1 MSKLSCVL
9 GGSQPFSSTST
20 NLLGTRSGSYKTCL
34 AAGKTSGQVFPRA
47 RAGVQL
53 WSLSPVPQAG
63 KALPCLSHAVLQS
76 GADYGFL
83 VSQNTKLLSALE
95 DLRHRCS
102 SLAEENSLLRR
113 SCFPQTEEK
122 VKHLKRKNAELAV
135 IAKRL
140 EERARKLQEANL
152 KVVTAPVP
160 LKGSSLELCKKAF
173 ACQRAKDLTEQA
185 SALLAKDKQIEAL
198 QQECRELQAKLTAG
212 KELSRG
218 MSNVS
223 SSSIFVKTG
232 FHNQILYI
240 CMDMQ
245 DDPRCLNVIE
255 FDRLLRESQREVL
268 RLQRQIALKNFKECL
283 RSSKTSSG
291 DTLPGAAAHMGA
303 PVPTLNTCVKGS
315 PLPKEA
321 GLGDPALGG
330 EAHRKETEYVSDVV
344 CTRCGSHPP
353 QTGAVL
359 VSKMSSSSARSH
371 RARGTLLAAH
381 CSTGMLSHGRGS
393 VPIIFP
399 GTGLLCCTFQPMK
412 PGNPHLLKTRI
423 FGVYVSSDT
432 GSQGAGPVS
441 RRAALR
447 SGARPGVFPAP
458 AARPGPARPPLGGRS
473 GTARQIRAAS
483 GRRLP
488 AGGPRSRQ
496 VEPGV
501 QLLGPAS
508 EGHENFP
515 PKNAVTDQESS
526 QQIQQLE
533 FELKKKRKKCEN
545 LEHEVRK
552 KHKRC
557 KELEIQLQEV
567 QSENARLAEENL
579 QLNEK
584 AGWAGQVKSENADL
598 KLQVVLVTKE
608 RDSVIQTNQGLQTKL
623 ENLEQVLK
631 HMRNVAERRQQLEV
645 EHKEALLVL
654 QEKQEEVRRLQ
665 QAQAEAKREHE
676 GAVQLL
682 EARIKDLEDQCR
694 SQTEQFSLLS
704 EELKQFRLQTGKID
718 LLTST
723 LVTSEL
729 PLALCSS
736 TPQPC
741 WEKESTVPGLL
752 THQSTKKVQ
761 NGETESE
768 LSQRVPDA
776 TVGSPAAATSS
787 QKQAK
792 KVESQSNSS
801 KSESMQNSPK
811 SCPTPEVD
819 TASEVE
825 ELDVDS
831 ISLMPEP
838 GSQGPAKIQV
848 FLARYS
854 YNPFDG
860 PNENPEAELPLT
872 AGEYIYIYGD
882 MDEDGFFEG
891 ELMDG
896 RRGLVPSNF
905 VERVSDDDLM
915 TFLPSELNDLTHSS
929 YQEKSFVSA
938 STSSGDKSDFSIEES
953 SISPLASRAEGDQ
966 EEPVSH
972 TAVPYPRKLTLIKQ
986 LARSIVVGWEPP
998 LLPAGCPDIQS
1009 YNIYVDEELRQN
1021 VKSGFQTKA
1030 VIEKLDLKTKAYRV
1044 SVQTVTEQGRSDKL
1058 RCTFFVGQDFC
1069 VAPSMPKVRSVTATS
1084 AEVMW
1089 LPCNSNYNHA
1099 VYLNGEECDITKP
1112 GVYWYTFRNL
1122 QPSTQY
1128 VAKLEARPLKT
1139 PWEEV
1144 PEGQEQNSAVIYFTT
1159 PLAGTPDAPLDVQVE
1174 AGPSPGILV
1183 ISWLPVTIDAE
1194 GSSNGVRVT
1203 GYAVYA
1209 DGQKAIEVTSP
1220 TAGSV
1225 LVDLS
1230 QLQMF
1235 QVCRE
1240 VSVRTMSLY
1249 GESVDSVPAQISSV
1263 LLRASHLSSP
1273 LDSAVSTTFT
1283 SRLPH
1288 GEPRGSLPAR
1298 SPPTHQSAALLL
1310 RQKVPTASSDAK
1322 LTDLSS
1328 SHDSSAQ
1335 SLPEKASSPPHLS
1348 SPGASLVQE
1357 GTSPQGSDAA
1367 QDMKC
1372 LTVPPQQADSTVLP
1386 GEDAEPVPPK
1396 EAELQ
1401 GLGEGTEVQ
1410 MEQHVT
1416 KAPEVESLSNS
1427 SLKIPMDTCHACSVE
1442 ESSKSPS
1449 SEGEKEANEKHLSPE
1464 PLPSSSQAEGTEG
1477 TFRDANTGSSCQEFL
1492 RVSSGKE
1499 VMKEMSRVKREQEE
1513 KMSEM
1518 GRRQLTLFAEHNRS
1532 SDLSDILEEE
1542 EEDELSSEALEEKK
1556 WDQRAPCYRENGEK
1570 MDLCDTDSDEE
1581 ILERI
1586 LELPL
1591 QMNHSKK
1598 LFSIPEV
1605 TEDEDEDED
1614 VKCVTEEKVDSQDSL
1629 ETLTFHSGATEKP
1642 LNIKE
1647 PFRKADG
1654 SNTSTDL
1661 SAQTL
1666 WKEHGVKE
1674 SRGDADHVN
1683 PAFVQ
1688 LAWSQKKTNWNQEND
1703 LMSGPGASPAWSKRK
1718 GNNYREKIRSRPEMG
1733 RKRQN
1738 NLMEHC
1744 SRLLGNCSQMGGGLY
1759 RAPSLREELNI
1770 VSSAGGK
1777 EEFDMYSRAR
1787 QGTLQK
1793 KHVKAMVSGFAE
1805 PTVRAR
1811 HCSSQRNL
1819 EIDIEYDSEDDQDS
1833 TCASPPESRLW
1844 PERSQSRQ
1852 GDWSDCSS
1860 QSEVAHID
1868 GRRDLTRLEMMEEQ
1882 SMEWAG
1888 SPSWH
1893 LQSFCREKEALRCES
1908 SSEEQGWELDCKS
1921 PGWRRRLE
1929 HPLKGIHST
1938 SLHKRTSGSKDPR
1951 GQELPGTARQ
1961 PPSRRGNRSIRRSQM
1976 QKPFLSSPDP
1986 PRSTT
1991 SETSVKDDGIRIFV
2005 ALFDY
2010 DPVSMSPNPD
2020 AAEEELPFKEGQI
2033 LKVSGD
2039 KDADGF
2045 YRGEC
2050 AGREGYIP
2058 CNMVSEVQVENNEI
2072 KKQLLKQGFLPGNT
2086 PLESI
2091 GNGTFSPPPR
2101 RQTVPPPKP
2110 RRSKKGL
2117 DKQEEYKSHPGQKHK
2132 DFEAEL
2138 LTPRSMVAVFDY
2150 NPKESSPNA
2159 DVEAELTFSAGD
2171 VITVFGSMDD
2181 DGFYYGELNQQ
2192 RGLVPSNFL
2201 EAVTSDGG
2209 MVEEPHSKDKE
2220 TFPLSAESQLNLH
2233 GSVDQSD
2240 SSPTPPPP
2248 PPSCLV
2254 MGEQCPEQA
2263 SLAVL
2268 KCSDV
2273 PGQSKK
2279 KRGFFFK
2286 GKKLFKKLGT
2296 SKKN

>member
-1 MSKLSCVL
+1 M
-9 GGSQPFSSTST
+9 
-20 NLLGTRSGSYKTCL
+20 
-34 AAGKTSGQVFPRA
+34 
-47 RAGVQL
+47 QL
-53 WSLSPVPQAG
+53 QSLSPLPWAG
-63 KALPCLSHAVLQS
+63 KALPCLSRAVLQN
-76 GADYGFL
+76 GTDYGFL

-173 ACQRAKDLTEQA
+173 ARQRAKELTEQA

-198 QQECRELQAKLTAG
+198 QQECRELQAKLIAG
-212 KELSRG
+212 K
-218 MSNVS
+218 
-223 SSSIFVKTG
+223 
-232 FHNQILYI
+232 
-240 CMDMQ
+240 

-283 RSSKTSSG
+283 RSSKISSG
-291 DTLPGAAAHMGA
+291 GSLPSTVARLGP
-303 PVPTLNTCVKGS
+303 PVPTLNTCLKGS
-315 PLPKEA
+315 PLPK
-321 GLGDPALGG
+321 GTRLGDAALGG
-330 EAHRKETEYVSDVV
+330 EVHRE
-344 CTRCGSHPP
+344 
-353 QTGAVL
+353 
-359 VSKMSSSSARSH
+359 
-371 RARGTLLAAH
+371 
-381 CSTGMLSHGRGS
+381 
-393 VPIIFP
+393 
-399 GTGLLCCTFQPMK
+399 
-412 PGNPHLLKTRI
+412 
-423 FGVYVSSDT
+423 
-432 GSQGAGPVS
+432 
-441 RRAALR
+441 
-447 SGARPGVFPAP
+447 
-458 AARPGPARPPLGGRS
+458 
-473 GTARQIRAAS
+473 
-483 GRRLP
+483 
-488 AGGPRSRQ
+488 

-501 QLLGPAS
+501 RPLGPAS

-515 PKNAVTDQESS
+515 PKNAITDQERSR
-526 QQIQQLE
+526 QIEQLE

-584 AGWAGQVKSENADL
+584 AGWAGQVESENADL

-682 EARIKDLEDQCR
+682 EARVKDLEDQCR

-704 EELKQFRLQTGKID
+704 QELKQFRLQTGKID

-736 TPQPC
+736 TPQPH

-752 THQSTKKVQ
+752 TQQSTKKVH
-761 NGETESE
+761 NEESDE
-768 LSQRVPDA
+768 LESSQQAPDA
-776 TVGSPAAATSS
+776 TVGSPVAATSA

-819 TASEVE
+819 TASEME

-838 GSQGPAKIQV
+838 GSQGPAKLQV

-854 YNPFDG
+854 YNPFEG

-905 VERVSDDDLM
+905 VERVSDDDLV
-915 TFLPSELNDLTHSS
+915 TFLPSELSDLTHSS

-953 SISPLASRAEGDQ
+953 SISPLASKAEGDQ

-972 TAVPYPRKLTLIKQ
+972 TAVPYPRKLNLIKQ

-1044 SVQTVTEQGRSDKL
+1044 SVQTVTEQGSSDKL

-1069 VAPSMPKVRSVTATS
+1069 VAPTMLKVRSITATS
-1084 AEVMW
+1084 AEVTW

-1122 QPSTQY
+1122 QPSTEY

-1139 PWEEV
+1139 PWEEI
-1144 PEGQEQNSAVIYFTT
+1144 PEGQEQNSAVIHFTT

-1235 QVCRE
+1235 QMCRE

-1263 LLRASHLSSP
+1263 LLRASHHSSP
-1273 LDSAVSTTFT
+1273 LDSAVSTTST
-1283 SRLPH
+1283 SRLPR
-1288 GEPRGSLPAR
+1288 GEPRGSLPVR
-1298 SPPTHQSAALLL
+1298 STHMHQTAALLL
-1310 RQKVPTASSDAK
+1310 QQKVPPDSSDAK
-1322 LTDLSS
+1322 LTDLSA
-1328 SHDSSAQ
+1328 SHDDSPR
-1335 SLPEKASSPPHLS
+1335 SLPEKASSPLYLS
-1348 SPGASLVQE
+1348 SPSASLVQVL
-1357 GTSPQGSDAA
+1357 GTSPQGLDAA
-1367 QDMKC
+1367 QDKKC
-1372 LTVPPQQADSTVLP
+1372 LTVPPQQAGSTVLP
-1386 GEDAEPVPPK
+1386 GEGTEPVPSR

-1410 MEQHVT
+1410 MEQSIT
-1416 KAPEVESLSNS
+1416 KAPELESPSN
-1427 SLKIPMDTCHACSVE
+1427 SLKIRMEACHACSME
-1442 ESSKSPS
+1442 ESPKGPS
-1449 SEGEKEANEKHLSPE
+1449 AEREKEGKERRLSPE
-1464 PLPSSSQAEGTEG
+1464 LLPSLSQAEGTEG
-1477 TFRDANTGSSCQEFL
+1477 TFRDAGAGGSSCQEFL
-1492 RVSSGKE
+1492 RLSPGKE

-1556 WDQRAPCYRENGEK
+1556 WDQREPCYRENGEK
-1570 MDLCDTDSDEE
+1570 VDLCDTDSDEE

-1591 QMNHSKK
+1591 QKNHSKK

-1614 VKCVTEEKVDSQDSL
+1614 EQCVTEEKADPQNSL
-1629 ETLTFHSGATEKP
+1629 EKLTYHSGRTEKP

-1647 PFRKADG
+1647 PFLNTDG
-1654 SNTSTDL
+1654 SSTSMDL

-1666 WKEHGVKE
+1666 QEHGVKE
-1674 SRGDADHVN
+1674 SRGVADHAN

-1688 LAWSQKKTNWNQEND
+1688 LAWSQKKANWNWGYQESD
-1703 LMSGPGASPAWSKRK
+1703 MKSGTGASPAWSKKK
-1718 GNNYREKIRSRPEMG
+1718 GSNYREKTRSRPDMG

-1738 NLMEHC
+1738 DLTEHC

-1759 RAPSLREELNI
+1759 RAPSVREELNI

-1777 EEFDMYSRAR
+1777 EGFDMYSRAR

-1793 KHVKAMVSGFAE
+1793 NHKKSVVSGFAE
-1805 PTVRAR
+1805 PAVMAT
-1811 HCSSQRNL
+1811 HCSSPRSL

-1844 PERSQSRQ
+1844 AERSQSCQ

-1860 QSEVAHID
+1860 QSEVAHTD

-1882 SMEWAG
+1882 GMEWAG
-1888 SPSWH
+1888 SPSRH
-1893 LQSFCREKEALRCES
+1893 LRFFCQEKEALRCES

-1929 HPLKGIHST
+1929 HPSKGIRST
-1938 SLHKRTSGSKDPR
+1938 SLHKRASGNKGPR
-1951 GQELPGTARQ
+1951 GQELPGAATWQ
-1961 PPSRRGNRSIRRSQM
+1961 GPSRRRNKSIRRSQM
-1976 QKPFLSSPDP
+1976 QRPLLSSPGP
-1986 PRSTT
+1986 PRSTA
-1991 SETSVKDDGIRIFV
+1991 SETSVKEDGVRIFV

-2033 LKVSGD
+2033 LKVCGD

-2050 AGREGYIP
+2050 AGREGYVP

-2072 KKQLLKQGFLPGNT
+2072 KEQLLKQGFLPADT
-2086 PLESI
+2086 PMESI
-2091 GNGTFSPPPR
+2091 G
-2101 RQTVPPPKP
+2101 
-2110 RRSKKGL
+2110 L
-2117 DKQEEYKSHPGQKHK
+2117 DKKEKYKSHPGQKHQ

-2171 VITVFGSMDD
+2171 IITVFGSMDD

-2201 EAVTSDGG
+2201 EAVPSDAG
-2209 MVEEPHSKDKE
+2209 VVQELHSTDKE
-2220 TFPLSAESQLNLH
+2220 AFPLSAESQLNPD

-2240 SSPTPPPP
+2240 SSPTLPTL

-2268 KCSDV
+2268 KRSDV

-2286 GKKLFKKLGT
+2286 GKKLFKKLGS

>member
-1 MSKLSCVL
+1 MQEPERGLPSAD
-9 GGSQPFSSTST
+9 PAAFAWPD
-20 NLLGTRSGSYKTCL
+20 LGTRNVPGGDGDRASCQLGPGPGEAG
-34 AAGKTSGQVFPRA
+34 AAQPREA
-47 RAGVQL
+47 APGPLHRPPPDPQRVRSAPELIRPLRAMDGRGGERADG
-53 WSLSPVPQAG
+53 PP
-63 KALPCLSHAVLQS
+63 QS

-95 DLRHRCS
+95 DLRQRCS

-173 ACQRAKDLTEQA
+173 ARQRAKDLTEQA

-198 QQECRELQAKLTAG
+198 QQECRELQAKLFAG
-212 KELSRG
+212 K
-218 MSNVS
+218 
-223 SSSIFVKTG
+223 
-232 FHNQILYI
+232 
-240 CMDMQ
+240 

-283 RSSKTSSG
+283 RSPKISLG
-291 DTLPGAAAHMGA
+291 GALPSAAARLGTPA
-303 PVPTLNTCVKGS
+303 PTLNTCVKGS
-315 PLPKEA
+315 PPPNEA
-321 GLGDPALGG
+321 RSGEPALAG
-330 EAHRKETEYVSDVV
+330 EACKE
-344 CTRCGSHPP
+344 
-353 QTGAVL
+353 
-359 VSKMSSSSARSH
+359 
-371 RARGTLLAAH
+371 
-381 CSTGMLSHGRGS
+381 
-393 VPIIFP
+393 
-399 GTGLLCCTFQPMK
+399 
-412 PGNPHLLKTRI
+412 
-423 FGVYVSSDT
+423 
-432 GSQGAGPVS
+432 
-441 RRAALR
+441 
-447 SGARPGVFPAP
+447 
-458 AARPGPARPPLGGRS
+458 
-473 GTARQIRAAS
+473 
-483 GRRLP
+483 
-488 AGGPRSRQ
+488 

-501 QLLGPAS
+501 QPLGPAS

-515 PKNAVTDQESS
+515 PKNAVRDHKSS

-584 AGWAGQVKSENADL
+584 AEWAGQVESENADL

-682 EARIKDLEDQCR
+682 ESTLDCMQARVKDLEDQCR

-704 EELKQFRLQTGKID
+704 QELKEFRLQTGKID

-736 TPQPC
+736 TPQPH
-741 WEKESTVPGLL
+741 WEKESTLPGLL
-752 THQSTKKVQ
+752 THQSAKKVQ
-761 NGETESE
+761 NEEADEFES
-768 LSQRVPDA
+768 SQRAPDA
-776 TVGSPAAATSS
+776 TVGSPVAATSS
-787 QKQAK
+787 QRQAK

-811 SCPTPEVD
+811 SSPTPEVD
-819 TASEVE
+819 TASEME

-838 GSQGPAKIQV
+838 GSQGPAKLQV

-915 TFLPSELNDLTHSS
+915 TFLPLELNDLTHSS

-966 EEPVSH
+966 EERVSH

-1044 SVQTVTEQGRSDKL
+1044 SVQTVTEQGSSDKL

-1069 VAPSMPKVRSVTATS
+1069 VAPTMLKVRSVTATS

-1139 PWEEV
+1139 PWEEI
-1144 PEGQEQNSAVIYFTT
+1144 PEGQEQNSAVIHFTT

-1263 LLRASHLSSP
+1263 LLRASHHSSP
-1273 LDSAVSTTFT
+1273 SDSAVSTTFT
-1283 SRLPH
+1283 SRLPR
-1288 GEPRGSLPAR
+1288 GEPRGALPAR
-1298 SPPTHQSAALLL
+1298 SPPTRQTAALLH
-1310 RQKVPTASSDAK
+1310 RQKVPADSSDAK
-1322 LTDLSS
+1322 LTDHSS
-1328 SHDSSAQ
+1328 SHDSSVR
-1335 SLPEKASSPPHLS
+1335 SLPEEASSPPHLS
-1348 SPGASLVQE
+1348 SPSASLVQVLDA
-1357 GTSPQGSDAA
+1357 SPQGSDTA
-1367 QDMKC
+1367 QDKKC
-1372 LTVPPQQADSTVLP
+1372 LTVPPQQAGRTVLP
-1386 GEDAEPVPPK
+1386 CEGTEPVASR
-1396 EAELQ
+1396 EAESQ
-1401 GLGEGTEVQ
+1401 GLGEGMEVQ
-1410 MEQHVT
+1410 AEQSVT
-1416 KAPEVESLSNS
+1416 KASELESPSNS
-1427 SLKIPMDTCHACSVE
+1427 SLKIRMETCHACSVE
-1442 ESSKSPS
+1442 ESPKGLGA
-1449 SEGEKEANEKHLSPE
+1449 ETEIKEKHLSPE
-1464 PLPSSSQAEGTEG
+1464 PLPSPSQAEGTDG
-1477 TFRDANTGSSCQEFL
+1477 TFRDASMSGSSCQEISRL
-1492 RVSSGKE
+1492 SLGKE
-1499 VMKEMSRVKREQEE
+1499 VIKEMSRVKREQEE
-1513 KMSEM
+1513 KISEM
-1518 GRRQLTLFAEHNRS
+1518 GRRQLTLFAEHSRS

-1556 WDQRAPCYRENGEK
+1556 WDQREPCYRENGEK
-1570 MDLCDTDSDEE
+1570 A
-1581 ILERI
+1581 
-1586 LELPL
+1586 
-1591 QMNHSKK
+1591 
-1598 LFSIPEV
+1598 
-1605 TEDEDEDED
+1605 
-1614 VKCVTEEKVDSQDSL
+1614 
-1629 ETLTFHSGATEKP
+1629 SG
-1642 LNIKE
+1642 N
-1647 PFRKADG
+1647 
-1654 SNTSTDL
+1654 
-1661 SAQTL
+1661 
-1666 WKEHGVKE
+1666 
-1674 SRGDADHVN
+1674 
-1683 PAFVQ
+1683 
-1688 LAWSQKKTNWNQEND
+1688 
-1703 LMSGPGASPAWSKRK
+1703 
-1718 GNNYREKIRSRPEMG
+1718 
-1733 RKRQN
+1733 
-1738 NLMEHC
+1738 
-1744 SRLLGNCSQMGGGLY
+1744 
-1759 RAPSLREELNI
+1759 
-1770 VSSAGGK
+1770 
-1777 EEFDMYSRAR
+1777 
-1787 QGTLQK
+1787 
-1793 KHVKAMVSGFAE
+1793 
-1805 PTVRAR
+1805 
-1811 HCSSQRNL
+1811 
-1819 EIDIEYDSEDDQDS
+1819 
-1833 TCASPPESRLW
+1833 
-1844 PERSQSRQ
+1844 
-1852 GDWSDCSS
+1852 
-1860 QSEVAHID
+1860 
-1868 GRRDLTRLEMMEEQ
+1868 
-1882 SMEWAG
+1882 
-1888 SPSWH
+1888 
-1893 LQSFCREKEALRCES
+1893 
-1908 SSEEQGWELDCKS
+1908 
-1921 PGWRRRLE
+1921 
-1929 HPLKGIHST
+1929 
-1938 SLHKRTSGSKDPR
+1938 KDPR
-1951 GQELPGTARQ
+1951 GQELPGTATWQ
-1961 PPSRRGNRSIRRSQM
+1961 APSRRGNKSVRRSQM
-1976 QKPFLSSPDP
+1976 QKPLLSSPGP
-1986 PRSTT
+1986 ARSTA

-2033 LKVSGD
+2033 LKVCGD

-2072 KKQLLKQGFLPGNT
+2072 KKQLLKQGFLPADT
-2086 PLESI
+2086 PMESI

-2110 RRSKKGL
+2110 RRSKKAGL
-2117 DKQEEYKSHPGQKHK
+2117 DKQETYKSHPEQKHQ
-2132 DFEAEL
+2132 DLEAEL

-2209 MVEEPHSKDKE
+2209 MVKELHSKDKE
-2220 TFPLSAESQLNLH
+2220 AFLLSAESQLNPD
-2233 GSVDQSD
+2233 GWVDQSD
-2240 SSPTPPPP
+2240 SSPIPPTL

-2286 GKKLFKKLGT
+2286 GKKLFRKLGS

>member
-1 MSKLSCVL
+1 
-9 GGSQPFSSTST
+9 
-20 NLLGTRSGSYKTCL
+20 
-34 AAGKTSGQVFPRA
+34 
-47 RAGVQL
+47 
-53 WSLSPVPQAG
+53 
-63 KALPCLSHAVLQS
+63 
-76 GADYGFL
+76 
-83 VSQNTKLLSALE
+83 
-95 DLRHRCS
+95 
-102 SLAEENSLLRR
+102 
-113 SCFPQTEEK
+113 
-122 VKHLKRKNAELAV
+122 
-135 IAKRL
+135 
-140 EERARKLQEANL
+140 
-152 KVVTAPVP
+152 
-160 LKGSSLELCKKAF
+160 
-173 ACQRAKDLTEQA
+173 
-185 SALLAKDKQIEAL
+185 
-198 QQECRELQAKLTAG
+198 
-212 KELSRG
+212 
-218 MSNVS
+218 
-223 SSSIFVKTG
+223 
-232 FHNQILYI
+232 
-240 CMDMQ
+240 
-245 DDPRCLNVIE
+245 
-255 FDRLLRESQREVL
+255 
-268 RLQRQIALKNFKECL
+268 
-283 RSSKTSSG
+283 
-291 DTLPGAAAHMGA
+291 
-303 PVPTLNTCVKGS
+303 
-315 PLPKEA
+315 
-321 GLGDPALGG
+321 
-330 EAHRKETEYVSDVV
+330 
-344 CTRCGSHPP
+344 
-353 QTGAVL
+353 
-359 VSKMSSSSARSH
+359 
-371 RARGTLLAAH
+371 
-381 CSTGMLSHGRGS
+381 
-393 VPIIFP
+393 
-399 GTGLLCCTFQPMK
+399 
-412 PGNPHLLKTRI
+412 
-423 FGVYVSSDT
+423 
-432 GSQGAGPVS
+432 
-441 RRAALR
+441 
-447 SGARPGVFPAP
+447 
-458 AARPGPARPPLGGRS
+458 
-473 GTARQIRAAS
+473 
-483 GRRLP
+483 
-488 AGGPRSRQ
+488 
-496 VEPGV
+496 
-501 QLLGPAS
+501 
-508 EGHENFP
+508 
-515 PKNAVTDQESS
+515 
-526 QQIQQLE
+526 
-533 FELKKKRKKCEN
+533 
-545 LEHEVRK
+545 
-552 KHKRC
+552 
-557 KELEIQLQEV
+557 
-567 QSENARLAEENL
+567 
-579 QLNEK
+579 
-584 AGWAGQVKSENADL
+584 
-598 KLQVVLVTKE
+598 
-608 RDSVIQTNQGLQTKL
+608 
-623 ENLEQVLK
+623 
-631 HMRNVAERRQQLEV
+631 MRNVAERRQQLEV
-645 EHKEALLVL
+645 EHREALLVL

-665 QAQAEAKREHE
+665 QAQAEARREHE

-682 EARIKDLEDQCR
+682 ESTLDCMQARVKDLEDQCR

-704 EELKQFRLQTGKID
+704 QELKQFRLQTGKID

-736 TPQPC
+736 TPQPH

-752 THQSTKKVQ
+752 PHQDAKKVH
-761 NGETESE
+761 NEETDELE
-768 LSQRVPDA
+768 LSQRAPDA
-776 TVGSPAAATSS
+776 TGGSAVAAASS

-792 KVESQSNSS
+792 RVESQSNSS

-811 SCPTPEVD
+811 ACPTPEVD
-819 TASEVE
+819 TASEME

-831 ISLMPEP
+831 VSLMPEP
-838 GSQGPAKIQV
+838 SSQGPAKLQV

-872 AGEYIYIYGD
+872 AGEYIYVYGD

-905 VERVSDDDLM
+905 VERVSDDDLVM
-915 TFLPSELNDLTHSS
+915 FLPSELNDLTHSS

-1044 SVQTVTEQGRSDKL
+1044 SVQTVTEQGSSDKL

-1069 VAPSMPKVRSVTATS
+1069 VAPTMLKVRSVTATS
-1084 AEVMW
+1084 AEVTW

-1099 VYLNGEECDITKP
+1099 VYLNGEECDVTKP

-1128 VAKLEARPLKT
+1128 AAKLEARPLKT

-1144 PEGQEQNSAVIYFTT
+1144 AEGQEQNSAVIHFTT

-1263 LLRASHLSSP
+1263 LLQASHWSSP
-1273 LDSAVSTTFT
+1273 SDSAVSTTFT
-1283 SRLPH
+1283 SRLPR

-1298 SPPTHQSAALLL
+1298 SPPRHQAAAPLL
-1310 RQKVPTASSDAK
+1310 RQKAPTDSSDAK

-1328 SHDSSAQ
+1328 SHSGSAR
-1335 SLPEKASSPPHLS
+1335 SPPEKASSLPHLS
-1348 SPGASLVQE
+1348 SASASSAQVPD
-1357 GTSPQGSDAA
+1357 TSPQGSDAA
-1367 QDMKC
+1367 RDKQC
-1372 LTVPPQQADSTVLP
+1372 LTVPPQQAGSIARPSEGTEPGLP
-1386 GEDAEPVPPK
+1386 REV
-1396 EAELQ
+1396 ELQ
-1401 GLGEGTEVQ
+1401 GLGEGMDVQ
-1410 MEQHVT
+1410 MEQSVT
-1416 KAPEVESLSNS
+1416 KAPELESPSDS
-1427 SLKIPMDTCHACSVE
+1427 SLKIRVETCHACSVE
-1442 ESSKSPS
+1442 EPPKDPS
-1449 SEGEKEANEKHLSPE
+1449 TEREKEEKEKHLSPE
-1464 PLPSSSQAEGTEG
+1464 PLPSLGQAEGAEG
-1477 TFRDANTGSSCQEFL
+1477 TSGDTSVGGSSCQEFL
-1492 RVSSGKE
+1492 RLSPGQE
-1499 VMKEMSRVKREQEE
+1499 GMKEMSRVKREQEE
-1513 KMSEM
+1513 KMSEV

-1556 WDQRAPCYRENGEK
+1556 WEQRELCYRENGEK

-1591 QMNHSKK
+1591 QKNHSKK

-1614 VKCVTEEKVDSQDSL
+1614 EKCVMEEKADPQDSL
-1629 ETLTFHSGATEKP
+1629 ETLTCHSGRTEKP
-1642 LNIKE
+1642 LNVKE
-1647 PFRKADG
+1647 PFLKADG
-1654 SNTSTDL
+1654 SNTSMDL
-1661 SAQTL
+1661 SSQPRRE
-1666 WKEHGVKE
+1666 EHGVKE
-1674 SRGDADHVN
+1674 SRGDADHAN
-1683 PAFVQ
+1683 PTFVQ
-1688 LAWSQKKTNWNQEND
+1688 LGWSQKKANWNWEND
-1703 LMSGPGASPAWSKRK
+1703 LKSGTGASPAWSKKK
-1718 GNNYREKIRSRPEMG
+1718 GNNYREKIRSRPELG
-1733 RKRQN
+1733 RKRQSD
-1738 NLMEHC
+1738 LTEHC
-1744 SRLLGNCSQMGGGLY
+1744 SRLLGNCSPMGGGLY
-1759 RAPSLREELNI
+1759 RAPSLREELDV
-1770 VSSAGGK
+1770 VSSAAGK
-1777 EEFDMYSRAR
+1777 EGFDMYSRAR
-1787 QGTLQK
+1787 QGTLPK
-1793 KHVKAMVSGFAE
+1793 SHRKAAVSGLAE
-1805 PTVRAR
+1805 PAVMAT
-1811 HCSSQRNL
+1811 HCSSSRSL

-1844 PERSQSRQ
+1844 PERSQSCQ
-1852 GDWSDCSS
+1852 GHWSDCSS
-1860 QSEVAHID
+1860 QSEVAHVD
-1868 GRRDLTRLEMMEEQ
+1868 SRRDLTRLEMMEEQ

-1888 SPSWH
+1888 ALSRRV
-1893 LQSFCREKEALRCES
+1893 QFFCQKEAPRCES

-1929 HPLKGIHST
+1929 HPSKGIRST
-1938 SLHKRTSGSKDPR
+1938 SLHKRASGNKDPR
-1951 GQELPGTARQ
+1951 GQELPGSAAWQ
-1961 PPSRRGNRSIRRSQM
+1961 PPSRKGNKSMRRSQM
-1976 QKPFLSSPDP
+1976 QKPLLSSRGP
-1986 PRSTT
+1986 PRSTA
-1991 SETSVKDDGIRIFV
+1991 SEASIKDDGIRIFV

-2033 LKVSGD
+2033 LKVCGD

-2072 KKQLLKQGFLPGNT
+2072 KKQLLKQEFLPADT
-2086 PLESI
+2086 RMESV

-2117 DKQEEYKSHPGQKHK
+2117 DKQEKYKSDPGQKHQ

-2138 LTPRSMVAVFDY
+2138 LTPRRMVAVFDY

-2209 MVEEPHSKDKE
+2209 MVEDIHSKDKE
-2220 TFPLSAESQLNLH
+2220 AFPLSAESQLSPD
-2233 GSVDQSD
+2233 GSADQSD
-2240 SSPTPPPP
+2240 SSPTPTL

-2279 KRGFFFK
+2279 KKGFFFK
-2286 GKKLFKKLGT
+2286 GKKLFKKLGS

>member
-1 MSKLSCVL
+1 MQEPERGVPSAATGQSGVPAASACLDLDTREGAGGDTAGCQLSP
-9 GGSQPFSSTST
+9 GSEQDGASQPQEES
-20 NLLGTRSGSYKTCL
+20 SGSRRVPPPDPQRVHSAPEL
-34 AAGKTSGQVFPRA
+34 VRPLRA
-47 RAGVQL
+47 MDRTDR
-53 WSLSPVPQAG
+53 PP
-63 KALPCLSHAVLQS
+63 KS
-76 GADYGFL
+76 GADYSFL

-95 DLRHRCS
+95 DLRHRCA

-152 KVVTAPVP
+152 KVVTAPMP

-173 ACQRAKDLTEQA
+173 ARQRAKDLTEQA

-198 QQECRELQAKLTAG
+198 QQECRELQAKLLAG
-212 KELSRG
+212 K
-218 MSNVS
+218 
-223 SSSIFVKTG
+223 
-232 FHNQILYI
+232 
-240 CMDMQ
+240 

-283 RSSKTSSG
+283 RSSKMSSAM
-291 DTLPGAAAHMGA
+291 PSAAARPGPTNSCLKGA
-303 PVPTLNTCVKGS
+303 S
-315 PLPKEA
+315 RPKEA
-321 GLGDPALGG
+321 LGDPALG
-330 EAHRKETEYVSDVV
+330 E
-344 CTRCGSHPP
+344 
-353 QTGAVL
+353 
-359 VSKMSSSSARSH
+359 
-371 RARGTLLAAH
+371 RAR
-381 CSTGMLSHGRGS
+381 RE
-393 VPIIFP
+393 
-399 GTGLLCCTFQPMK
+399 
-412 PGNPHLLKTRI
+412 
-423 FGVYVSSDT
+423 
-432 GSQGAGPVS
+432 
-441 RRAALR
+441 
-447 SGARPGVFPAP
+447 
-458 AARPGPARPPLGGRS
+458 
-473 GTARQIRAAS
+473 
-483 GRRLP
+483 
-488 AGGPRSRQ
+488 

-501 QLLGPAS
+501 QPLGPAS

-515 PKNAVTDQESS
+515 PKNAVTNQESS
-526 QQIQQLE
+526 KQIQQLE
-533 FELKKKRKKCEN
+533 VELKKKRKKCEN

-584 AGWAGQVKSENADL
+584 AGWAGQVESENADL

-665 QAQAEAKREHE
+665 QAQAEARREHE

-682 EARIKDLEDQCR
+682 EARVKDLEDQCR

-704 EELKQFRLQTGKID
+704 QELQQFRLQTGKID

-736 TPQPC
+736 TPQPR
-741 WEKESTVPGLL
+741 WEKESAVPGLL
-752 THQSTKKVQ
+752 PHQSTKKVH
-761 NGETESE
+761 NEGSDKLE
-768 LSQRVPDA
+768 LSQRGLDT
-776 TVGSPAAATSS
+776 TVGSPAAPTSA
-787 QKQAK
+787 QKQSK
-792 KVESQSNSS
+792 KGESQSSSS
-801 KSESMQNSPK
+801 KSESMHNSPK

-819 TASEVE
+819 TASEME

-838 GSQGPAKIQV
+838 GSQGPAKLQV

-896 RRGLVPSNF
+896 QRGLVPSNF

-915 TFLPSELNDLTHSS
+915 MFLPPELNDLTHSS
-929 YQEKSFVSA
+929 YQEKSLVSA
-938 STSSGDKSDFSIEES
+938 STSSGDKSEFSIEES
-953 SISPLASRAEGDQ
+953 SISPLASRTEGDQ

-1021 VKSGFQTKA
+1021 VKSGLQTKA
-1030 VIEKLDLKTKAYRV
+1030 VIEKLDLHSRAYRV
-1044 SVQTVTEQGRSDKL
+1044 SVQTVTEHGSSDKL
-1058 RCTFFVGQDFC
+1058 RCTFFVGQDFGM
-1069 VAPSMPKVRSVTATS
+1069 APTMLKVRSVTATS
-1084 AEVMW
+1084 AEITW
-1089 LPCNSNYNHA
+1089 LPCSSNYSHG
-1099 VYLNGEECDITKP
+1099 VYLNGQECDVTKP

-1128 VAKLEARPLKT
+1128 VAKLEARPMKT

-1144 PEGQEQNSAVIYFTT
+1144 PKGQEQDSAMIHFTT

-1209 DGQKAIEVTSP
+1209 DGQKVIEVTSP

-1240 VSVRTMSLY
+1240 VSVRTMSQY

-1263 LLRASHLSSP
+1263 LLQSSHCAAP
-1273 LDSAVSTTFT
+1273 VCTTVP
-1283 SRLPH
+1283 SRLPR
-1288 GEPRGSLPAR
+1288 GGPRASLPTH
-1298 SPPTHQSAALLL
+1298 SPQHTLLL
-1310 RQKVPTASSDAK
+1310 QQKIPAKSSDAK
-1322 LTDLSS
+1322 LTDPSS
-1328 SHDSSAQ
+1328 SPVGSVRP
-1335 SLPEKASSPPHLS
+1335 LTERASSPPRLPSLS
-1348 SPGASLVQE
+1348 ASLVQAP
-1357 GTSPQGSDAA
+1357 GTSPQGLDAEG
-1367 QDMKC
+1367 DKKC
-1372 LTVPPQQADSTVLP
+1372 LSVPPQQTGAVLLGQGTEP
-1386 GEDAEPVPPK
+1386 GPSQK
-1396 EAELQ
+1396 Q
-1401 GLGEGTEVQ
+1401 GIQQLGEGTEVQ
-1410 MEQHVT
+1410 TEQPRT
-1416 KAPEVESLSNS
+1416 KAPELGSPTDSGVKLQTE
-1427 SLKIPMDTCHACSVE
+1427 TCHVCSVE
-1442 ESSKSPS
+1442 EAPKGPS
-1449 SEGEKEANEKHLSPE
+1449 ADMEREAEKHLSPE
-1464 PLPSSSQAEGTEG
+1464 PLSSPSQAGG
-1477 TFRDANTGSSCQEFL
+1477 MQDTFQDRNTSRSSCQDFL
-1492 RVSSGKE
+1492 RLSAGKE

-1513 KMSEM
+1513 KLSEM
-1518 GRRQLTLFAEHNRS
+1518 GRRQLTLFTEHNRS

-1556 WDQRAPCYRENGEK
+1556 WDQREPCSQENGEK
-1570 MDLCDTDSDEE
+1570 ASSHKD
-1581 ILERI
+1581 
-1586 LELPL
+1586 
-1591 QMNHSKK
+1591 
-1598 LFSIPEV
+1598 
-1605 TEDEDEDED
+1605 
-1614 VKCVTEEKVDSQDSL
+1614 
-1629 ETLTFHSGATEKP
+1629 
-1642 LNIKE
+1642 
-1647 PFRKADG
+1647 
-1654 SNTSTDL
+1654 
-1661 SAQTL
+1661 
-1666 WKEHGVKE
+1666 
-1674 SRGDADHVN
+1674 SRG
-1683 PAFVQ
+1683 
-1688 LAWSQKKTNWNQEND
+1688 
-1703 LMSGPGASPAWSKRK
+1703 
-1718 GNNYREKIRSRPEMG
+1718 PE
-1733 RKRQN
+1733 
-1738 NLMEHC
+1738 
-1744 SRLLGNCSQMGGGLY
+1744 
-1759 RAPSLREELNI
+1759 P
-1770 VSSAGGK
+1770 
-1777 EEFDMYSRAR
+1777 
-1787 QGTLQK
+1787 
-1793 KHVKAMVSGFAE
+1793 
-1805 PTVRAR
+1805 
-1811 HCSSQRNL
+1811 
-1819 EIDIEYDSEDDQDS
+1819 
-1833 TCASPPESRLW
+1833 
-1844 PERSQSRQ
+1844 
-1852 GDWSDCSS
+1852 
-1860 QSEVAHID
+1860 
-1868 GRRDLTRLEMMEEQ
+1868 
-1882 SMEWAG
+1882 
-1888 SPSWH
+1888 
-1893 LQSFCREKEALRCES
+1893 
-1908 SSEEQGWELDCKS
+1908 
-1921 PGWRRRLE
+1921 
-1929 HPLKGIHST
+1929 
-1938 SLHKRTSGSKDPR
+1938 
-1951 GQELPGTARQ
+1951 PGTAAWQ
-1961 PPSRRGNRSIRRSQM
+1961 APSRRQSRSIRRSQM
-1976 QKPFLSSPDP
+1976 QKPLLSSPGLP
-1986 PRSTT
+1986 SSTAPE
-1991 SETSVKDDGIRIFV
+1991 SSGKDDGIRIFV

-2033 LKVSGD
+2033 LKVCGD

-2058 CNMVSEVQVENNEI
+2058 CNMVSEVPVESSEL
-2072 KKQLLKQGFLPGNT
+2072 KQQLLKQGFLPADT
-2086 PLESI
+2086 ESP

-2110 RRSKKGL
+2110 RRSKKAGL
-2117 DKQEEYKSHPGQKHK
+2117 DKQEYKSQPGQKHK
-2132 DFEAEL
+2132 DIEAEL
-2138 LTPRSMVAVFDY
+2138 LTSRRMVAAFDY
-2150 NPKESSPNA
+2150 NPKESSPNT

-2201 EAVTSDGG
+2201 EAVPLDGDTAK
-2209 MVEEPHSKDKE
+2209 EFHSKDKE
-2220 TFPLSAESQLNLH
+2220 ASPLSAESQLSPD

-2240 SSPTPPPP
+2240 SSPSPPLQA
-2248 PPSCLV
+2248 PSCLV
-2254 MGEQCPEQA
+2254 PGKQRPEQA
-2263 SLAVL
+2263 SLAL
-2268 KCSDV
+2268 LTCSDA

-2286 GKKLFKKLGT
+2286 GKNLFKRLG
-2296 SKKN
+2296 SNKKN

>member
-1 MSKLSCVL
+1 M
-9 GGSQPFSSTST
+9 
-20 NLLGTRSGSYKTCL
+20 
-34 AAGKTSGQVFPRA
+34 
-47 RAGVQL
+47 
-53 WSLSPVPQAG
+53 
-63 KALPCLSHAVLQS
+63 
-76 GADYGFL
+76 
-83 VSQNTKLLSALE
+83 
-95 DLRHRCS
+95 
-102 SLAEENSLLRR
+102 
-113 SCFPQTEEK
+113 
-122 VKHLKRKNAELAV
+122 
-135 IAKRL
+135 
-140 EERARKLQEANL
+140 
-152 KVVTAPVP
+152 
-160 LKGSSLELCKKAF
+160 
-173 ACQRAKDLTEQA
+173 
-185 SALLAKDKQIEAL
+185 
-198 QQECRELQAKLTAG
+198 
-212 KELSRG
+212 
-218 MSNVS
+218 
-223 SSSIFVKTG
+223 
-232 FHNQILYI
+232 
-240 CMDMQ
+240 
-245 DDPRCLNVIE
+245 
-255 FDRLLRESQREVL
+255 
-268 RLQRQIALKNFKECL
+268 
-283 RSSKTSSG
+283 
-291 DTLPGAAAHMGA
+291 
-303 PVPTLNTCVKGS
+303 LNTCGKGS
-315 PLPKEA
+315 PLAKEA
-321 GLGDPALGG
+321 HLGDPALRGG
-330 EAHRKETEYVSDVV
+330 APKE
-344 CTRCGSHPP
+344 
-353 QTGAVL
+353 
-359 VSKMSSSSARSH
+359 
-371 RARGTLLAAH
+371 
-381 CSTGMLSHGRGS
+381 
-393 VPIIFP
+393 
-399 GTGLLCCTFQPMK
+399 
-412 PGNPHLLKTRI
+412 
-423 FGVYVSSDT
+423 
-432 GSQGAGPVS
+432 
-441 RRAALR
+441 
-447 SGARPGVFPAP
+447 
-458 AARPGPARPPLGGRS
+458 
-473 GTARQIRAAS
+473 
-483 GRRLP
+483 
-488 AGGPRSRQ
+488 

-501 QLLGPAS
+501 QPLGPAS

-515 PKNAVTDQESS
+515 PRNAITDQGSS

-584 AGWAGQVKSENADL
+584 AGWAGQVEAENADL

-608 RDSVIQTNQGLQTKL
+608 RDSVIQTNQGLQSKL

-682 EARIKDLEDQCR
+682 EARVKDLEEQCR

-704 EELKQFRLQTGKID
+704 QELKQFRLQTGKID

-736 TPQPC
+736 TPQPRF
-741 WEKESTVPGLL
+741 EKESTVPGVF
-752 THQSTKKVQ
+752 THQSTKKVH
-761 NGETESE
+761 NEETDE
-768 LSQRVPDA
+768 LQSVHQAPDTTVDSPVAAASSQR
-776 TVGSPAAATSS
+776 
-787 QKQAK
+787 QAK

-819 TASEVE
+819 TASEME

-838 GSQGPAKIQV
+838 GSQGPAKLQV

-872 AGEYIYIYGD
+872 AGEYIYIYGE

-905 VERVSDDDLM
+905 VERVSDDDLV

-929 YQEKSFVSA
+929 YREKSFVSA
-938 STSSGDKSDFSIEES
+938 STSSGDKSDFSVEES
-953 SISPLASRAEGDQ
+953 SISPLTSRAEGDQ

-986 LARSIVVGWEPP
+986 LARSVVVGWEPP
-998 LLPAGCPDIQS
+998 LLPAGCPDVQS

-1044 SVQTVTEQGRSDKL
+1044 SVQTVTERGNSDKL

-1069 VAPSMPKVRSVTATS
+1069 VAPTMLKVRSVTATS
-1084 AEVMW
+1084 AELTW
-1089 LPCNSNYNHA
+1089 LPCNSNYNHV

-1112 GVYWYTFRNL
+1112 GVYWYTFRSL

-1128 VAKLEARPLKT
+1128 VAKLEARPLKA

-1144 PEGQEQNSAVIYFTT
+1144 PQGQEQNSAVIHFTT

-1209 DGQKAIEVTSP
+1209 DGQKVIEVTSP

-1249 GESVDSVPAQISSV
+1249 GESVDSVPAHISPV
-1263 LLRASHLSSP
+1263 LLRASHHSSP
-1273 LDSAVSTTFT
+1273 SDSAVSTTFT
-1283 SRLPH
+1283 SRLPR
-1288 GEPRGSLPAR
+1288 GEPRGSLPSR
-1298 SPPTHQSAALLL
+1298 SPPTPHMAALLL
-1310 RQKVPTASSDAK
+1310 RQNVPSDTSDAK
-1322 LTDLSS
+1322 LTDVSS
-1328 SHDSSAQ
+1328 SPNGSAS

-1348 SPGASLVQE
+1348 SPSASLVQVS

-1367 QDMKC
+1367 RDKKC
-1372 LTVPPQQADSTVLP
+1372 LTVPPQQAGSTVLP
-1386 GEDAEPVPPK
+1386 DEGMKPVPSR

-1401 GLGEGTEVQ
+1401 GLGEGTDVQ
-1410 MEQHVT
+1410 MEQSVT
-1416 KAPEVESLSNS
+1416 KAPELGSPSTTSLE
-1427 SLKIPMDTCHACSVE
+1427 IHMETCHACSVE
-1442 ESSKSPS
+1442 ESP
-1449 SEGEKEANEKHLSPE
+1449 EGASAERGKETKEKHLSPE
-1464 PLPSSSQAEGTEG
+1464 PLPSPSQAEGTEG
-1477 TFRDANTGSSCQEFL
+1477 TFQGDISTGGSSCQEFL
-1492 RVSSGKE
+1492 RLSPGKE
-1499 VMKEMSRVKREQEE
+1499 VMKEMSRVEREQEE
-1513 KMSEM
+1513 KLSEI
-1518 GRRQLTLFAEHNRS
+1518 GRRPLTLFAEHSRS

-1556 WDQRAPCYRENGEK
+1556 WDQRESVYGDNGEK

-1591 QMNHSKK
+1591 QKNHSKK

-1614 VKCVTEEKVDSQDSL
+1614 EDCVLEEKADPQGCR
-1629 ETLTFHSGATEKP
+1629 EKLTYHSGRAEKT

-1647 PFRKADG
+1647 PSLEADG
-1654 SNTSTDL
+1654 TNTSQML
-1661 SAQTL
+1661 QE
-1666 WKEHGVKE
+1666 EHGVKE
-1674 SRGDADHVN
+1674 SRRDADHGN

-1688 LAWSQKKTNWNQEND
+1688 TAWSQRKASWNCGYQQND
-1703 LMSGPGASPAWSKRK
+1703 LRSGAVVNPARSKKK
-1718 GNNYREKIRSRPEMG
+1718 GSNYREKTRSRSEMG

-1738 NLMEHC
+1738 DLTEHC

-1770 VSSAGGK
+1770 VSSAGAK
-1777 EEFDMYSRAR
+1777 EGFDMYSRAR
-1787 QGTLQK
+1787 QGTLRK
-1793 KHVKAMVSGFAE
+1793 KPMKAVVPGFAE
-1805 PTVRAR
+1805 PAVVAPRY
-1811 HCSSQRNL
+1811 SSPRSL
-1819 EIDIEYDSEDDQDS
+1819 EIDIEYDSEDDEDS
-1833 TCASPPESRLW
+1833 TCASPPERTLW
-1844 PERSQSRQ
+1844 PERSQSCQ
-1852 GDWSDCSS
+1852 GDWSHCSS
-1860 QSEVAHID
+1860 QSEVVHMD

-1882 SMEWAG
+1882 GMEWAG
-1888 SPSWH
+1888 SPSRR
-1893 LQSFCREKEALRCES
+1893 LRFFCQEKEALRCES

-1929 HPLKGIHST
+1929 HPSKGIRST
-1938 SLHKRTSGSKDPR
+1938 SLHKRAASNKDPR
-1951 GQELPGTARQ
+1951 GQELPRTAWQ
-1961 PPSRRGNRSIRRSQM
+1961 APSRRGNKSVRRSQM
-1976 QKPFLSSPDP
+1976 QKPVLSSAGP
-1986 PRSTT
+1986 PRSTA

-2033 LKVSGD
+2033 LKICGD

-2072 KKQLLKQGFLPGNT
+2072 KKQLLKQGFLPADT
-2086 PLESI
+2086 SMESI

-2101 RQTVPPPKP
+2101 RQSIPPPKP
-2110 RRSKKGL
+2110 RRSKKEGL
-2117 DKQEEYKSHPGQKHK
+2117 DKQEKYKSHAGQKHK
-2132 DFEAEL
+2132 DCEDEL
-2138 LTPRSMVAVFDY
+2138 LTPRRMVAVFDY

-2171 VITVFGSMDD
+2171 IITVFGSMDD

-2201 EAVTSDGG
+2201 EAEPSDGG
-2209 MVEEPHSKDKE
+2209 MAEELHSKDKE
-2220 TFPLSAESQLNLH
+2220 VFPLSTESQPVTDLTLLSGVSQQDEGPVSDASPSLGPPRNHGNLH
-2233 GSVDQSD
+2233 SENEEEK
-2240 SSPTPPPP
+2240 SPVIDMNDT
-2248 PPSCLV
+2248 
-2254 MGEQCPEQA
+2254 
-2263 SLAVL
+2263 
-2268 KCSDV
+2268 
-2273 PGQSKK
+2273 
-2279 KRGFFFK
+2279 
-2286 GKKLFKKLGT
+2286 
-2296 SKKN
+2296 

>member
-1 MSKLSCVL
+1 MQEPERGVPSAATGQSGVPAASACPDLDTREGAGGDTAGCQLSP
-9 GGSQPFSSTST
+9 GSEQDGASQPQEES
-20 NLLGTRSGSYKTCL
+20 SGSRRVPPPDPQRVHSAPEL
-34 AAGKTSGQVFPRA
+34 VRPLRA
-47 RAGVQL
+47 MDRTDR
-53 WSLSPVPQAG
+53 PP
-63 KALPCLSHAVLQS
+63 KS
-76 GADYGFL
+76 GADYSFL

-95 DLRHRCS
+95 DLRHRCA

-152 KVVTAPVP
+152 KVVTAPMP

-173 ACQRAKDLTEQA
+173 ARQRAKDLTEQA

-198 QQECRELQAKLTAG
+198 QQECRELQAKLLTG
-212 KELSRG
+212 K
-218 MSNVS
+218 
-223 SSSIFVKTG
+223 
-232 FHNQILYI
+232 
-240 CMDMQ
+240 

-283 RSSKTSSG
+283 RSSKMSSAM
-291 DTLPGAAAHMGA
+291 PGAAACPGPTNSCLKGA
-303 PVPTLNTCVKGS
+303 S
-315 PLPKEA
+315 RPKEA
-321 GLGDPALGG
+321 LGDPALG
-330 EAHRKETEYVSDVV
+330 E
-344 CTRCGSHPP
+344 
-353 QTGAVL
+353 
-359 VSKMSSSSARSH
+359 
-371 RARGTLLAAH
+371 RAR
-381 CSTGMLSHGRGS
+381 RE
-393 VPIIFP
+393 
-399 GTGLLCCTFQPMK
+399 
-412 PGNPHLLKTRI
+412 
-423 FGVYVSSDT
+423 
-432 GSQGAGPVS
+432 
-441 RRAALR
+441 
-447 SGARPGVFPAP
+447 
-458 AARPGPARPPLGGRS
+458 
-473 GTARQIRAAS
+473 
-483 GRRLP
+483 
-488 AGGPRSRQ
+488 

-501 QLLGPAS
+501 QSLGPAS

-515 PKNAVTDQESS
+515 PKNAVTNQESS
-526 QQIQQLE
+526 KQIQQLE
-533 FELKKKRKKCEN
+533 VELKKKRKKCEN

-584 AGWAGQVKSENADL
+584 AGWAGQVESENADL

-665 QAQAEAKREHE
+665 QAQAEARREHE

-682 EARIKDLEDQCR
+682 EARVKDLEDQCR

-704 EELKQFRLQTGKID
+704 QELQQFRLQTGKID

-736 TPQPC
+736 TPQPR
-741 WEKESTVPGLL
+741 WEKESAVPGLL
-752 THQSTKKVQ
+752 PHQSTKKVHHE
-761 NGETESE
+761 GSDKLE
-768 LSQRVPDA
+768 LSQRGLDT
-776 TVGSPAAATSS
+776 TVGSPAAPTSA
-787 QKQAK
+787 QKQSK
-792 KVESQSNSS
+792 KGESQSSSS

-819 TASEVE
+819 TASEME

-838 GSQGPAKIQV
+838 GSQGPAKLQV

-896 RRGLVPSNF
+896 QRGLVPSNF

-915 TFLPSELNDLTHSS
+915 MFLPPELNDLTHSS
-929 YQEKSFVSA
+929 YQEKSLVSA
-938 STSSGDKSDFSIEES
+938 STSSGDKSEFSIEES
-953 SISPLASRAEGDQ
+953 SISPLASRTEGDQ

-1021 VKSGFQTKA
+1021 VKSGLQTKA
-1030 VIEKLDLKTKAYRV
+1030 VIEKLDLHSRAYRV
-1044 SVQTVTEQGRSDKL
+1044 SVQTVTEHGSSDKL
-1058 RCTFFVGQDFC
+1058 RCTFFVGQDFGM
-1069 VAPSMPKVRSVTATS
+1069 APTMLKVRSVTATS
-1084 AEVMW
+1084 AEITW
-1089 LPCNSNYNHA
+1089 LPCSSNYSHG
-1099 VYLNGEECDITKP
+1099 VYLNGQECDVTKP

-1128 VAKLEARPLKT
+1128 VAKLEARPMKT

-1144 PEGQEQNSAVIYFTT
+1144 PKGQEQDSAMIHFTT

-1209 DGQKAIEVTSP
+1209 DGQKVIEVTSP

-1240 VSVRTMSLY
+1240 VSVRTMSQY

-1263 LLRASHLSSP
+1263 LLQSSHCAAP
-1273 LDSAVSTTFT
+1273 VCTTVP
-1283 SRLPH
+1283 SRLPR
-1288 GEPRGSLPAR
+1288 GGPRASLPTH
-1298 SPPTHQSAALLL
+1298 SPQHTLLFQ
-1310 RQKVPTASSDAK
+1310 QKIPAKSSDAK
-1322 LTDLSS
+1322 LTDPSS
-1328 SHDSSAQ
+1328 SPVGSARP
-1335 SLPEKASSPPHLS
+1335 LTEKASSPPRLPSLS
-1348 SPGASLVQE
+1348 ASLVQAP
-1357 GTSPQGSDAA
+1357 GTSPQGLDAEG
-1367 QDMKC
+1367 DKKC
-1372 LTVPPQQADSTVLP
+1372 LSVPPQQTGAVLLGQGTEP
-1386 GEDAEPVPPK
+1386 GPSQK
-1396 EAELQ
+1396 Q
-1401 GLGEGTEVQ
+1401 GIQQLGEGTEVQ
-1410 MEQHVT
+1410 TEQPRT
-1416 KAPEVESLSNS
+1416 KVPELGSPTDSGVKLQTE
-1427 SLKIPMDTCHACSVE
+1427 TCHVCSVE
-1442 ESSKSPS
+1442 EAPKGPS
-1449 SEGEKEANEKHLSPE
+1449 ADMEREAEKHLSPE
-1464 PLPSSSQAEGTEG
+1464 PLSSPSQAGG
-1477 TFRDANTGSSCQEFL
+1477 MQDTFQDGNTSGSSCQDFL
-1492 RVSSGKE
+1492 RLSAGKE

-1513 KMSEM
+1513 KLSEM
-1518 GRRQLTLFAEHNRS
+1518 GRRQLTLFTEHNRS

-1556 WDQRAPCYRENGEK
+1556 WDQREPCSQENGEK
-1570 MDLCDTDSDEE
+1570 ASSHKD
-1581 ILERI
+1581 
-1586 LELPL
+1586 
-1591 QMNHSKK
+1591 
-1598 LFSIPEV
+1598 
-1605 TEDEDEDED
+1605 
-1614 VKCVTEEKVDSQDSL
+1614 
-1629 ETLTFHSGATEKP
+1629 
-1642 LNIKE
+1642 
-1647 PFRKADG
+1647 
-1654 SNTSTDL
+1654 
-1661 SAQTL
+1661 
-1666 WKEHGVKE
+1666 
-1674 SRGDADHVN
+1674 SRGPEPPDTA
-1683 PAFVQ
+1683 
-1688 LAWSQKKTNWNQEND
+1688 AWQ
-1703 LMSGPGASPAWSKRK
+1703 A
-1718 GNNYREKIRSRPEMG
+1718 
-1733 RKRQN
+1733 
-1738 NLMEHC
+1738 
-1744 SRLLGNCSQMGGGLY
+1744 
-1759 RAPSLREELNI
+1759 
-1770 VSSAGGK
+1770 
-1777 EEFDMYSRAR
+1777 
-1787 QGTLQK
+1787 
-1793 KHVKAMVSGFAE
+1793 
-1805 PTVRAR
+1805 
-1811 HCSSQRNL
+1811 
-1819 EIDIEYDSEDDQDS
+1819 
-1833 TCASPPESRLW
+1833 
-1844 PERSQSRQ
+1844 
-1852 GDWSDCSS
+1852 
-1860 QSEVAHID
+1860 
-1868 GRRDLTRLEMMEEQ
+1868 
-1882 SMEWAG
+1882 
-1888 SPSWH
+1888 
-1893 LQSFCREKEALRCES
+1893 
-1908 SSEEQGWELDCKS
+1908 
-1921 PGWRRRLE
+1921 
-1929 HPLKGIHST
+1929 
-1938 SLHKRTSGSKDPR
+1938 
-1951 GQELPGTARQ
+1951 
-1961 PPSRRGNRSIRRSQM
+1961 PSRRRSRSIRRSQM
-1976 QKPFLSSPDP
+1976 QKPLLSSPGLP
-1986 PRSTT
+1986 SSTAPE
-1991 SETSVKDDGIRIFV
+1991 SSGKDDGIRIFV

-2033 LKVSGD
+2033 LKVCGD

-2058 CNMVSEVQVENNEI
+2058 CNMVSEVPVESSEL
-2072 KKQLLKQGFLPGNT
+2072 KQQLLKQGFLPADT
-2086 PLESI
+2086 ESP

-2110 RRSKKGL
+2110 RRSKKAGL
-2117 DKQEEYKSHPGQKHK
+2117 DKQEYKSQPGQKHK
-2132 DFEAEL
+2132 DIEAEL
-2138 LTPRSMVAVFDY
+2138 LTPRRMVAAFDY
-2150 NPKESSPNA
+2150 NPKESSPNT

-2201 EAVTSDGG
+2201 EAVPLDGDTAK
-2209 MVEEPHSKDKE
+2209 EFHSNDKE
-2220 TFPLSAESQLNLH
+2220 ASPLSAESQLNPD

-2240 SSPTPPPP
+2240 SSPSPPLQA
-2248 PPSCLV
+2248 PSCLV
-2254 MGEQCPEQA
+2254 PGEQSPEQA
-2263 SLAVL
+2263 SLAL
-2268 KCSDV
+2268 LTCSDA

-2286 GKKLFKKLGT
+2286 GKNLFKRLG
-2296 SKKN
+2296 SNKKN

>member
-1 MSKLSCVL
+1 MQDPERGVP
-9 GGSQPFSSTST
+9 GADPPQPAAGQSGAPAAGDAVPAASACPD
-20 NLLGTRSGSYKTCL
+20 LGTRKGLGGDSD
-34 AAGKTSGQVFPRA
+34 RA
-47 RAGVQL
+47 PGPERAGA
-53 WSLSPVPQAG
+53 PQPQEETAG
-63 KALPCLSHAVLQS
+63 TLRGPPPDPQRVRSAPELVRPLRAMDGFGRDRTDRPPQS

-173 ACQRAKDLTEQA
+173 ARQRAKDLTEQA

-198 QQECRELQAKLTAG
+198 QQECRELQAKLFAG
-212 KELSRG
+212 K
-218 MSNVS
+218 
-223 SSSIFVKTG
+223 
-232 FHNQILYI
+232 
-240 CMDMQ
+240 
-245 DDPRCLNVIE
+245 DDPRCLNIIE

-268 RLQRQIALKNFKECL
+268 RLQRQIALKNFKECQ
-283 RSSKTSSG
+283 RSSKISSG
-291 DTLPGAAAHMGA
+291 GALPSAATRLGL
-303 PVPTLNTCVKGS
+303 PVPTLNTCIKGS
-315 PLPKEA
+315 PPPKEA
-321 GLGDPALGG
+321 CLGDTALGG
-330 EAHRKETEYVSDVV
+330 EAHRE
-344 CTRCGSHPP
+344 
-353 QTGAVL
+353 
-359 VSKMSSSSARSH
+359 
-371 RARGTLLAAH
+371 
-381 CSTGMLSHGRGS
+381 
-393 VPIIFP
+393 
-399 GTGLLCCTFQPMK
+399 
-412 PGNPHLLKTRI
+412 
-423 FGVYVSSDT
+423 
-432 GSQGAGPVS
+432 
-441 RRAALR
+441 
-447 SGARPGVFPAP
+447 
-458 AARPGPARPPLGGRS
+458 
-473 GTARQIRAAS
+473 
-483 GRRLP
+483 
-488 AGGPRSRQ
+488 

-501 QLLGPAS
+501 QPLGPVS

-515 PKNAVTDQESS
+515 PKNGITDQESS

-584 AGWAGQVKSENADL
+584 AGWAGQVESENAEL

-682 EARIKDLEDQCR
+682 EARVKDLEDQCR

-704 EELKQFRLQTGKID
+704 QELKQFRLQTGKID

-736 TPQPC
+736 TPQPH
-741 WEKESTVPGLL
+741 WEKESTVSGLL
-752 THQSTKKVQ
+752 THHNAKKVH
-761 NGETESE
+761 NEETDELES
-768 LSQRVPDA
+768 LQRVPDA
-776 TVGSPAAATSS
+776 TVGSPVSPSSS

-819 TASEVE
+819 TASEME

-831 ISLMPEP
+831 ISLMPES
-838 GSQGPAKIQV
+838 GSQGPAKLQV

-1044 SVQTVTEQGRSDKL
+1044 SVQTVTEQGSSDKL
-1058 RCTFFVGQDFC
+1058 RCTFFVGQDFW
-1069 VAPSMPKVRSVTATS
+1069 VAPTMLKVRSVTATS
-1084 AEVMW
+1084 AEVTW

-1144 PEGQEQNSAVIYFTT
+1144 PEGQEQNSAVIHFTT

-1209 DGQKAIEVTSP
+1209 DGQKVIEVTSP

-1263 LLRASHLSSP
+1263 LLRASHHSSP
-1273 LDSAVSTTFT
+1273 SDSAVSTTFT
-1283 SRLPH
+1283 SRLPR
-1288 GEPRGSLPAR
+1288 GEPRGALPVR
-1298 SPPTHQSAALLL
+1298 SPPTHQMAALLL
-1310 RQKVPTASSDAK
+1310 RQKVPTDSSDAK

-1328 SHDSSAQ
+1328 SHDGSAR

-1348 SPGASLVQE
+1348 SPSASLVQVL
-1357 GTSPQGSDAA
+1357 GTSPQGLDAA
-1367 QDMKC
+1367 QVKKC
-1372 LTVPPQQADSTVLP
+1372 LTVPPQQAGSTALP
-1386 GEDAEPVPPK
+1386 GEGMKPVPSR
-1396 EAELQ
+1396 EAQ
-1401 GLGEGTEVQ
+1401 GMGKGTEVQ
-1410 MEQHVT
+1410 FVSQMEQSVT
-1416 KAPEVESLSNS
+1416 EVPELESPSNS
-1427 SLKIPMDTCHACSVE
+1427 SQKTRVETCHACSVE
-1442 ESSKSPS
+1442 EAPFGPS
-1449 SEGEKEANEKHLSPE
+1449 AKREKEAEEKHLSLE
-1464 PLPSSSQAEGTEG
+1464 SQPSPSQAEGTEG
-1477 TFRDANTGSSCQEFL
+1477 TFQDTSTGGSSCQEFL
-1492 RVSSGKE
+1492 RLSPGKE
-1499 VMKEMSRVKREQEE
+1499 AMKEMSRVKREQEE

-1556 WDQRAPCYRENGEK
+1556 WDQRESCYRENGEK

-1591 QMNHSKK
+1591 QKNHSKK

-1614 VKCVTEEKVDSQDSL
+1614 EKCVMEEKANPQDSL
-1629 ETLTFHSGATEKP
+1629 ETLTYHSGRTEKP
-1642 LNIKE
+1642 LNVKE
-1647 PFRKADG
+1647 PFLKADG
-1654 SNTSTDL
+1654 SNTSMDL

-1666 WKEHGVKE
+1666 REEHGAKE
-1674 SRGDADHVN
+1674 SGADADQAN

-1688 LAWSQKKTNWNQEND
+1688 LAWSQKKANWSYQENEPK
-1703 LMSGPGASPAWSKRK
+1703 SGTGASPAWSKKK
-1718 GNNYREKIRSRPEMG
+1718 GNNYREKIRSRAEMS

-1738 NLMEHC
+1738 DLTEHC

-1759 RAPSLREELNI
+1759 RAPSLREELNV

-1777 EEFDMYSRAR
+1777 EGFDMFSRAR
-1787 QGTLQK
+1787 QGALRK
-1793 KHVKAMVSGFAE
+1793 NHMKAALSGFAE
-1805 PTVRAR
+1805 PAVMAT
-1811 HCSSQRNL
+1811 HCSSPRSL

-1844 PERSQSRQ
+1844 PEGSQSCQ
-1852 GDWSDCSS
+1852 GGWSDCSS
-1860 QSEVAHID
+1860 QSEVAHTD

-1882 SMEWAG
+1882 GMEWAG
-1888 SPSWH
+1888 SPSQR
-1893 LQSFCREKEALRCES
+1893 LRFFCQEKEALGCES
-1908 SSEEQGWELDCKS
+1908 SSEEQGWDLDCKS

-1929 HPLKGIHST
+1929 HPSKGIRST
-1938 SLHKRTSGSKDPR
+1938 SLHKRASGNKDPR
-1951 GQELPGTARQ
+1951 GQELPGTAAWQ
-1961 PPSRRGNRSIRRSQM
+1961 APSRRGNKSVRSRQM
-1976 QKPFLSSPDP
+1976 QKPLLSSPGP
-1986 PRSTT
+1986 PRSTA

-2033 LKVSGD
+2033 LKVFGD

-2072 KKQLLKQGFLPGNT
+2072 KKQLLKQGFLPADT
-2086 PLESI
+2086 SMESI
-2091 GNGTFSPPPR
+2091 GNGTYSPPPR

-2117 DKQEEYKSHPGQKHK
+2117 DKQEKYKSYPGQKHQ

-2171 VITVFGSMDD
+2171 IITVFGSMDD

-2201 EAVTSDGG
+2201 EAVTSDGS
-2209 MVEEPHSKDKE
+2209 MVEELHSKDKE
-2220 TFPLSAESQLNLH
+2220 GFPLSAESQLNPD

-2240 SSPTPPPP
+2240 SSPTPPPL

-2254 MGEQCPEQA
+2254 TGEQCPEQA

-2286 GKKLFKKLGT
+2286 GKKLFKKLGS

>member
-1 MSKLSCVL
+1 MDGLEDD
-9 GGSQPFSSTST
+9 QTD
-20 NLLGTRSGSYKTCL
+20 RS
-34 AAGKTSGQVFPRA
+34 P
-47 RAGVQL
+47 
-53 WSLSPVPQAG
+53 
-63 KALPCLSHAVLQS
+63 QS

-83 VSQNTKLLSALE
+83 VRQNTKLLSALE
-95 DLRHRCS
+95 DLQHRCT

-113 SCFPQTEEK
+113 SCFPETEEK

-173 ACQRAKDLTEQA
+173 ARQRAKDLTEQA

-198 QQECRELQAKLTAG
+198 QQECRELQAKLIAG
-212 KELSRG
+212 K
-218 MSNVS
+218 
-223 SSSIFVKTG
+223 
-232 FHNQILYI
+232 
-240 CMDMQ
+240 

-255 FDRLLRESQREVL
+255 FDRLLRESQKEVL
-268 RLQRQIALKNFKECL
+268 RLQRQIAQKNFKECL
-283 RSSKTSSG
+283 RSSKISSG
-291 DTLPGAAAHMGA
+291 GSLPSAATCFGPSIPM
-303 PVPTLNTCVKGS
+303 LNTCIKDS
-315 PLPKEA
+315 PLSKA
-321 GLGDPALGG
+321 HLGDPALGV
-330 EAHRKETEYVSDVV
+330 EAHRK
-344 CTRCGSHPP
+344 
-353 QTGAVL
+353 
-359 VSKMSSSSARSH
+359 
-371 RARGTLLAAH
+371 
-381 CSTGMLSHGRGS
+381 
-393 VPIIFP
+393 
-399 GTGLLCCTFQPMK
+399 
-412 PGNPHLLKTRI
+412 
-423 FGVYVSSDT
+423 
-432 GSQGAGPVS
+432 
-441 RRAALR
+441 
-447 SGARPGVFPAP
+447 
-458 AARPGPARPPLGGRS
+458 
-473 GTARQIRAAS
+473 
-483 GRRLP
+483 
-488 AGGPRSRQ
+488 

-501 QLLGPAS
+501 LPLGPTC
-508 EGHENFP
+508 EEHENFP
-515 PKNAVTDQESS
+515 PKNAITDQESS

-557 KELEIQLQEV
+557 KELEIQLQEI
-567 QSENARLAEENL
+567 QSENARLAEENS

-584 AGWAGQVKSENADL
+584 AGWAGQVESENADL

-608 RDSVIQTNQGLQTKL
+608 RDSVIQTNQGLQIKL

-631 HMRNVAERRQQLEV
+631 HMRDVAERRQQLEV

-654 QEKQEEVRRLQ
+654 KEKQEEVRRLQ

-682 EARIKDLEDQCR
+682 EARVKDLEDQCR

-704 EELKQFRLQTGKID
+704 EELKQFRLQTGRLD
-718 LLTST
+718 LLAST
-723 LVTSEL
+723 LVTSEP
-729 PLALCSS
+729 PLNLCSS
-736 TPQPC
+736 TPQPH
-741 WEKESTVPGLL
+741 WEKDSTVVPALL
-752 THQSTKKVQ
+752 THHDTKKIHNEEVEL
-761 NGETESE
+761 ET
-768 LSQRVPDA
+768 LQQMPDA
-776 TVGSPAAATSS
+776 TVGSPVAATSS

-819 TASEVE
+819 TASEME

-831 ISLMPEP
+831 ISLIPEP
-838 GSQGPAKIQV
+838 GSQGPAKLQV

-860 PNENPEAELPLT
+860 PNENPEAELPLI

-915 TFLPSELNDLTHSS
+915 MFLPSELNDLTHSS

-938 STSSGDKSDFSIEES
+938 STSSGDKSDYSIEDS
-953 SISPLASRAEGDQ
+953 SISPLTSRTEGDQ

-1044 SVQTVTEQGRSDKL
+1044 SVQSVTEQGCSDRL

-1069 VAPSMPKVRSVTATS
+1069 VAPTMLKVRSVTATS

-1112 GVYWYTFRNL
+1112 GVYWYAFRNL

-1139 PWEEV
+1139 PWEEL
-1144 PEGQEQNSAVIYFTT
+1144 PEGQEQNSAVIHFTT

-1220 TAGSV
+1220 TAGSI

-1263 LLRASHLSSP
+1263 LLRASRHSSP
-1273 LDSAVSTTFT
+1273 SDSAVSTSFT
-1283 SRLPH
+1283 SRLPC
-1288 GEPRGSLPAR
+1288 GESRGSLPMR
-1298 SPPTHQSAALLL
+1298 NPPTHQTAPLFLQ
-1310 RQKVPTASSDAK
+1310 QKVPTDGSDAK
-1322 LTDLSS
+1322 LTDLASS
-1328 SHDSSAQ
+1328 CDGSAQ
-1335 SLPEKASSPPHLS
+1335 SLLEKASSQLHFS
-1348 SPGASLVQE
+1348 SPGASLVQVS
-1357 GTSPQGSDAA
+1357 GTSSQESDTA
-1367 QDMKC
+1367 QDKKS
-1372 LTVPPQQADSTVLP
+1372 LTVLPQQAGSTVLP
-1386 GEDAEPVPPK
+1386 SEGTEPLSPR
-1396 EAELQ
+1396 EAELK
-1401 GLGEGTEVQ
+1401 GPGEGMEAQ
-1410 MEQHVT
+1410 MELSVT
-1416 KAPEVESLSNS
+1416 SAPELESQYNS
-1427 SLKIPMDTCHACSVE
+1427 SLKICMETCLACSVE
-1442 ESSKSPS
+1442 ESPKGPS
-1449 SEGEKEANEKHLSPE
+1449 AEREAKEKHLSPE
-1464 PLPSSSQAEGTEG
+1464 PLPSPCQVEGVESTSQDSSTS
-1477 TFRDANTGSSCQEFL
+1477 GSICQEFL
-1492 RVSSGKE
+1492 RLSPGKE
-1499 VMKEMSRVKREQEE
+1499 VMKEMSRGDSGVVSRVKREQEE

-1518 GRRQLTLFAEHNRS
+1518 GRRQLALFAEHNRS

-1542 EEDELSSEALEEKK
+1542 EEEELSSEALEEKK
-1556 WDQRAPCYRENGEK
+1556 WDAREPCYQENGEK

-1591 QMNHSKK
+1591 QKNHSKK

-1605 TEDEDEDED
+1605 TEDEEEDEDE
-1614 VKCVTEEKVDSQDSL
+1614 KCVLEEKAEPQKSM
-1629 ETLTFHSGATEKP
+1629 ERLTHHAGRTEKP
-1642 LNIKE
+1642 LDIQE
-1647 PFRKADG
+1647 PFLKPD
-1654 SNTSTDL
+1654 SSDNSPDL

-1666 WKEHGVKE
+1666 QEEHAVKE
-1674 SRGDADHVN
+1674 SGGDADQEN
-1683 PAFVQ
+1683 PAFGQ
-1688 LAWSQKKTNWNQEND
+1688 LTWNQKKANWTWGYQESN
-1703 LMSGPGASPAWSKRK
+1703 LKSVTGASPPWSKKK
-1718 GNNYREKIRSRPEMG
+1718 GNNYRERIRSRPEMG

-1738 NLMEHC
+1738 DFTEHC

-1759 RAPSLREELNI
+1759 RAPSLREELNV

-1777 EEFDMYSRAR
+1777 EGFDVYSRAR
-1787 QGTLQK
+1787 QGTSRK
-1793 KHVKAMVSGFAE
+1793 KHRKAAVSGLAE
-1805 PTVRAR
+1805 APVVAT
-1811 HCSSQRNL
+1811 HCSSPRSL

-1833 TCASPPESRLW
+1833 TCASPPEGRPW
-1844 PERSQSRQ
+1844 PDGRPEGSQSCQ
-1852 GDWSDCSS
+1852 GEWSDCSS
-1860 QSEVAHID
+1860 QSEVARIG
-1868 GRRDLTRLEMMEEQ
+1868 GRRDLTRREMIEEQ
-1882 SMEWAG
+1882 GMEWAG
-1888 SPSWH
+1888 SPSSR
-1893 LQSFCREKEALRCES
+1893 LRFLCRDKEVLRCES

-1929 HPLKGIHST
+1929 HPWKGIRST
-1938 SLHKRTSGSKDPR
+1938 SLHKRASGNKDPR
-1951 GQELPGTARQ
+1951 GQELPGSAAWQ
-1961 PPSRRGNRSIRRSQM
+1961 APSRRGNKSIRRSHM
-1976 QKPFLSSPDP
+1976 QKTLLSSPGL
-1986 PRSTT
+1986 PRSTA
-1991 SETSVKDDGIRIFV
+1991 SETAVKDDAVRIFV

-2010 DPVSMSPNPD
+2010 DPISMSPNPD

-2033 LKVSGD
+2033 LKVCGD

-2058 CNMVSEVQVENNEI
+2058 CNMVSEVQVENNEV
-2072 KKQLLKQGFLPGNT
+2072 KKQLLKQGFIPADT
-2086 PLESI
+2086 PMESVGSV

-2110 RRSKKGL
+2110 RRSKKEL
-2117 DKQEEYKSHPGQKHK
+2117 NKQEKYKSHPEQKRQ

-2138 LTPRSMVAVFDY
+2138 LPARSMVAVFDY

-2159 DVEAELTFSAGD
+2159 DAEAELTFSAGD
-2171 VITVFGSMDD
+2171 IITVFGSMDD

-2201 EAVTSDGG
+2201 EAVTLDGG
-2209 MVEEPHSKDKE
+2209 TVEELHSKDKE
-2220 TFPLSAESQLNLH
+2220 AFPLSAESQLNPD
-2233 GSVDQSD
+2233 GSVDQRD
-2240 SSPTPPPP
+2240 SSPTPPAV
-2248 PPSCLV
+2248 PSSYLL

-2268 KCSDV
+2268 KCSDL

-2286 GKKLFKKLGT
+2286 GKKLFKKLGS

>member
-1 MSKLSCVL
+1 
-9 GGSQPFSSTST
+9 
-20 NLLGTRSGSYKTCL
+20 
-34 AAGKTSGQVFPRA
+34 
-47 RAGVQL
+47 
-53 WSLSPVPQAG
+53 
-63 KALPCLSHAVLQS
+63 
-76 GADYGFL
+76 
-83 VSQNTKLLSALE
+83 
-95 DLRHRCS
+95 
-102 SLAEENSLLRR
+102 
-113 SCFPQTEEK
+113 
-122 VKHLKRKNAELAV
+122 
-135 IAKRL
+135 
-140 EERARKLQEANL
+140 
-152 KVVTAPVP
+152 
-160 LKGSSLELCKKAF
+160 
-173 ACQRAKDLTEQA
+173 
-185 SALLAKDKQIEAL
+185 
-198 QQECRELQAKLTAG
+198 
-212 KELSRG
+212 
-218 MSNVS
+218 
-223 SSSIFVKTG
+223 
-232 FHNQILYI
+232 
-240 CMDMQ
+240 
-245 DDPRCLNVIE
+245 
-255 FDRLLRESQREVL
+255 
-268 RLQRQIALKNFKECL
+268 
-283 RSSKTSSG
+283 
-291 DTLPGAAAHMGA
+291 
-303 PVPTLNTCVKGS
+303 
-315 PLPKEA
+315 
-321 GLGDPALGG
+321 
-330 EAHRKETEYVSDVV
+330 
-344 CTRCGSHPP
+344 
-353 QTGAVL
+353 
-359 VSKMSSSSARSH
+359 
-371 RARGTLLAAH
+371 
-381 CSTGMLSHGRGS
+381 
-393 VPIIFP
+393 
-399 GTGLLCCTFQPMK
+399 
-412 PGNPHLLKTRI
+412 
-423 FGVYVSSDT
+423 
-432 GSQGAGPVS
+432 
-441 RRAALR
+441 
-447 SGARPGVFPAP
+447 
-458 AARPGPARPPLGGRS
+458 
-473 GTARQIRAAS
+473 
-483 GRRLP
+483 
-488 AGGPRSRQ
+488 
-496 VEPGV
+496 
-501 QLLGPAS
+501 
-508 EGHENFP
+508 
-515 PKNAVTDQESS
+515 
-526 QQIQQLE
+526 
-533 FELKKKRKKCEN
+533 
-545 LEHEVRK
+545 
-552 KHKRC
+552 
-557 KELEIQLQEV
+557 
-567 QSENARLAEENL
+567 
-579 QLNEK
+579 
-584 AGWAGQVKSENADL
+584 
-598 KLQVVLVTKE
+598 
-608 RDSVIQTNQGLQTKL
+608 
-623 ENLEQVLK
+623 
-631 HMRNVAERRQQLEV
+631 MRNVAERRQQLEV
-645 EHKEALLVL
+645 EHKEALLDL

-682 EARIKDLEDQCR
+682 EARVKDLEDQCR

-704 EELKQFRLQTGKID
+704 QELKQFRLQTGKID

-736 TPQPC
+736 TPQPH
-741 WEKESTVPGLL
+741 WEKESTAPGLL
-752 THQSTKKVQ
+752 THQSAKKVH
-761 NGETESE
+761 NEETDELES
-768 LSQRVPDA
+768 SQRTPDV

-819 TASEVE
+819 TASEME

-831 ISLMPEP
+831 ISLMPET
-838 GSQGPAKIQV
+838 GSQGPAKLQV

-938 STSSGDKSDFSIEES
+938 STSSGDKSDFSMEES

-966 EEPVSH
+966 EELVSH

-1044 SVQTVTEQGRSDKL
+1044 SVQTVTERGSSDKL

-1069 VAPSMPKVRSVTATS
+1069 VAPTTLKVRSVTATS
-1084 AEVMW
+1084 AEVTW
-1089 LPCNSNYNHA
+1089 LPSNSNYNHV
-1099 VYLNGEECDITKP
+1099 VYLNGEERDVTKP
-1112 GVYWYTFRNL
+1112 GVYWYSFRNL

-1144 PEGQEQNSAVIYFTT
+1144 PEGQEQSSAVIHFTT

-1263 LLRASHLSSP
+1263 LLRASLHSSP
-1273 LDSAVSTTFT
+1273 SDSTVSTTFT
-1283 SRLPH
+1283 SRLPR

-1298 SPPTHQSAALLL
+1298 SPPVHQTAALLL
-1310 RQKVPTASSDAK
+1310 RQKVPADSSDAK

-1328 SHDSSAQ
+1328 SRDCSAR
-1335 SLPEKASSPPHLS
+1335 SLLEKTPSPPHLS
-1348 SPGASLVQE
+1348 SPSASLVL
-1357 GTSPQGSDAA
+1357 GASPQGSDTAR
-1367 QDMKC
+1367 DKKC
-1372 LTVPPQQADSTVLP
+1372 LTVPPEQAGSTALP
-1386 GEDAEPVPPK
+1386 DEGAEPVPSK

-1401 GLGEGTEVQ
+1401 GLGEGLEVQ
-1410 MEQHVT
+1410 MERSVT
-1416 KAPEVESLSNS
+1416 KAPELESPSHS
-1427 SLKIPMDTCHACSVE
+1427 SLKIRLETCHACSVE
-1442 ESSKSPS
+1442 ESPKGANA
-1449 SEGEKEANEKHLSPE
+1449 EREKEAKEKHLSSE
-1464 PLPSSSQAEGTEG
+1464 PLPSPSQAEGTEG
-1477 TFRDANTGSSCQEFL
+1477 AFRDASAGGSSCQEFL
-1492 RVSSGKE
+1492 RLSPGKE

-1556 WDQRAPCYRENGEK
+1556 WDEREPCYRENGEK

-1591 QMNHSKK
+1591 QKNHSKK

-1614 VKCVTEEKVDSQDSL
+1614 EKCVTEEKADPQDSV
-1629 ETLTFHSGATEKP
+1629 ETLSYRSGRTEKP
-1642 LNIKE
+1642 LGVKE
-1647 PFRKADG
+1647 PFVKADG
-1654 SNTSTDL
+1654 SNTSVDL
-1661 SAQTL
+1661 SAQTPQE
-1666 WKEHGVKE
+1666 EHGVKE
-1674 SRGDADHVN
+1674 SREDADHGN

-1688 LAWSQKKTNWNQEND
+1688 LAWSQKKANWNWGYQEND
-1703 LMSGPGASPAWSKRK
+1703 PKPGTGASPAWSKKK
-1718 GNNYREKIRSRPEMG
+1718 GSNYREKTRSRPEMG

-1738 NLMEHC
+1738 DLTEHC

-1777 EEFDMYSRAR
+1777 EGFDMYSRAR
-1787 QGTLQK
+1787 QGTLRK
-1793 KHVKAMVSGFAE
+1793 NHTKAGLSGFAE
-1805 PTVRAR
+1805 PAVMAT
-1811 HCSSQRNL
+1811 HCSSPRSL

-1844 PERSQSRQ
+1844 PERSQSCQ

-1860 QSEVAHID
+1860 QSEVAHTD
-1868 GRRDLTRLEMMEEQ
+1868 GRRDLTRPEMMEEQ
-1882 SMEWAG
+1882 GMEWAG
-1888 SPSWH
+1888 SPSQR
-1893 LQSFCREKEALRCES
+1893 LRFFCREKEALRCES

-1929 HPLKGIHST
+1929 HPSKGIRST
-1938 SLHKRTSGSKDPR
+1938 SLHKRASGHKDPR
-1951 GQELPGTARQ
+1951 GQELPGPASWQ
-1961 PPSRRGNRSIRRSQM
+1961 GPSRRGNKSTRRSPM
-1976 QKPFLSSPDP
+1976 QKPLLSSPGP
-1986 PRSTT
+1986 PRSTA
-1991 SETSVKDDGIRIFV
+1991 SETAVKDDGIRIFV

-2033 LKVSGD
+2033 LKVCGD

-2072 KKQLLKQGFLPGNT
+2072 KKQLLKQGFLPAGT
-2086 PLESI
+2086 PMESI

-2117 DKQEEYKSHPGQKHK
+2117 DKQEKYNSHPGHKHK

-2171 VITVFGSMDD
+2171 IITVFGSMDD

-2201 EAVTSDGG
+2201 EAVTSEGG
-2209 MVEEPHSKDKE
+2209 MVKELHPKDKE
-2220 TFPLSAESQLNLH
+2220 AFPLSAESQR
-2233 GSVDQSD
+2233 
-2240 SSPTPPPP
+2240 
-2248 PPSCLV
+2248 
-2254 MGEQCPEQA
+2254 MR
-2263 SLAVL
+2263 
-2268 KCSDV
+2268 
-2273 PGQSKK
+2273 
-2279 KRGFFFK
+2279 KRRVQ
-2286 GKKLFKKLGT
+2286 
-2296 SKKN
+2296 

>member
-1 MSKLSCVL
+1 MDPEPPQTGDAVPVASASPDVALL
-9 GGSQPFSSTST
+9 TDTREGAGGGGDSAPRVAPGRERDDEPRPQEDSHSPDPQ
-20 NLLGTRSGSYKTCL
+20 LVGP
-34 AAGKTSGQVFPRA
+34 PRA
-47 RAGVQL
+47 MEGLGRERPDG
-53 WSLSPVPQAG
+53 PP
-63 KALPCLSHAVLQS
+63 QS

-83 VSQNTKLLSALE
+83 VRQNMKLLSALE

-102 SLAEENSLLRR
+102 SLTEENSLLRR
-113 SCFPQTEEK
+113 SCFPETEEK

-152 KVVTAPVP
+152 KVVSVTAPVP

-173 ACQRAKDLTEQA
+173 ARQRAKDLTEQA

-212 KELSRG
+212 KG
-218 MSNVS
+218 
-223 SSSIFVKTG
+223 
-232 FHNQILYI
+232 
-240 CMDMQ
+240 
-245 DDPRCLNVIE
+245 DPRCLNAVE
-255 FDRLLRESQREVL
+255 FDRLLRESQKEVL
-268 RLQRQIALKNFKECL
+268 RLQRQIALKNYKDCL
-283 RSSKTSSG
+283 RSSKSSSG
-291 DTLPGAAAHMGA
+291 GSLPSNAACPA
-303 PVPTLNTCVKGS
+303 LNAGCKAS
-315 PLPKEA
+315 LAAKEIRS
-321 GLGDPALGG
+321 GDPAQGG
-330 EAHRKETEYVSDVV
+330 
-344 CTRCGSHPP
+344 
-353 QTGAVL
+353 
-359 VSKMSSSSARSH
+359 
-371 RARGTLLAAH
+371 AAH
-381 CSTGMLSHGRGS
+381 GKVES
-393 VPIIFP
+393 
-399 GTGLLCCTFQPMK
+399 
-412 PGNPHLLKTRI
+412 
-423 FGVYVSSDT
+423 GV
-432 GSQGAGPVS
+432 
-441 RRAALR
+441 
-447 SGARPGVFPAP
+447 
-458 AARPGPARPPLGGRS
+458 
-473 GTARQIRAAS
+473 
-483 GRRLP
+483 LP
-488 AGGPRSRQ
+488 
-496 VEPGV
+496 
-501 QLLGPAS
+501 LGPAL
-508 EGHENFP
+508 EGHENSP

-584 AGWAGQVKSENADL
+584 AGWAGQVESENADL

-608 RDSVIQTNQGLQTKL
+608 RDSVIQRNQGLQTKL

-631 HMRNVAERRQQLEV
+631 HMRDVAERRQLLEA

-682 EARIKDLEDQCR
+682 ESTLDCMQARVKDLEDQCR

-704 EELKQFRLQTGKID
+704 QELQQFRLQTGKID

-736 TPQPC
+736 TPQPH
-741 WEKESTVPGLL
+741 WEKDSSGPALL
-752 THQSTKKVQ
+752 AHQTTKKVH
-761 NGETESE
+761 NEETNESE
-768 LSQRVPDA
+768 SSQRVPEA
-776 TVGSPAAATSS
+776 AVGSPVSVASS
-787 QKQAK
+787 QKQTK
-792 KVESQSNSS
+792 KAESQSSSS
-801 KSESMQNSPK
+801 KSESMQNSSK

-819 TASEVE
+819 TASEME

-838 GSQGPAKIQV
+838 GSQGPAKLQV

-915 TFLPSELNDLTHSS
+915 TVLPSELNDLTHSS

-953 SISPLASRAEGDQ
+953 SISPLVSRAEGDQ
-966 EEPVSH
+966 EERVSH

-1044 SVQTVTEQGRSDKL
+1044 SVQSVTEKGSSDKL
-1058 RCTFFVGQDFC
+1058 RCTFFVGQDLC
-1069 VAPSMPKVRSVTATS
+1069 VAPTMLKVRNVTATS
-1084 AEVMW
+1084 AEVTW

-1139 PWEEV
+1139 LWEEV
-1144 PEGQEQNSAVIYFTT
+1144 SEGQEQNSAVIHFTT
-1159 PLAGTPDAPLDVQVE
+1159 PIAGTPDAPLDVQVE
-1174 AGPSPGILV
+1174 VGPSPGILV

-1235 QVCRE
+1235 QACRE
-1240 VSVRTMSLY
+1240 VSVRTMSLF

-1263 LLRASHLSSP
+1263 LLRASHRSSP
-1273 LDSAVSTTFT
+1273 SDSAVSTTLT
-1283 SRLPH
+1283 SRLPC
-1288 GEPRGSLPAR
+1288 GESRGSLPAH
-1298 SPPTHQSAALLL
+1298 SLPTHQTAALLL
-1310 RQKVPTASSDAK
+1310 QQKVPTDSSDAK

-1328 SHDSSAQ
+1328 SHDGSAG
-1335 SLPEKASSPPHLS
+1335 SLPEKVSVLLQLS
-1348 SPGASLVQE
+1348 SPSASLVHTS
-1357 GTSPQGSDAA
+1357 GTSLQGSDTA
-1367 QDMKC
+1367 QDKRC
-1372 LTVPPQQADSTVLP
+1372 LTVPPRQAGSTKLP
-1386 GEDAEPVPPK
+1386 GEGTEPVSSR
-1396 EAELQ
+1396 EAELRS
-1401 GLGEGTEVQ
+1401 LGEGTEVL
-1410 MEQHVT
+1410 MEQNVT
-1416 KAPEVESLSNS
+1416 KMPELESPAIA
-1427 SLKIPMDTCHACSVE
+1427 SLTIRMETCHACSVE
-1442 ESSKSPS
+1442 EPPKSPS
-1449 SEGEKEANEKHLSPE
+1449 AERETEAKEKNLSPE
-1464 PLPSSSQAEGTEG
+1464 PPPSPSQAEEMEG
-1477 TFRDANTGSSCQEFL
+1477 TSRDASMGGSSCQEFL
-1492 RVSSGKE
+1492 RLSPSKE
-1499 VMKEMSRVKREQEE
+1499 VMKEMSRVKKEQEE
-1513 KMSEM
+1513 KISEI

-1542 EEDELSSEALEEKK
+1542 EEDELSSEALDEKK
-1556 WDQRAPCYRENGEK
+1556 WDPREPCYRENGEK

-1591 QMNHSKK
+1591 QKNHSKK

-1614 VKCVTEEKVDSQDSL
+1614 EKCVTEEKRNPQGSL
-1629 ETLTFHSGATEKP
+1629 EAPAYIAGRSEKP
-1642 LNIKE
+1642 LSTQD
-1647 PFRKADG
+1647 PFPKADG
-1654 SNTSTDL
+1654 SDSSPEL
-1661 SAQTL
+1661 SAQTPREEQTA
-1666 WKEHGVKE
+1666 KG
-1674 SRGDADHVN
+1674 SRGGADHTS
-1683 PAFVQ
+1683 PS
-1688 LAWSQKKTNWNQEND
+1688 WSQKRANWNWGCQEND
-1703 LMSGPGASPAWSKRK
+1703 LKSGSGASPTWSKKK
-1718 GNNYREKIRSRPEMG
+1718 GNNYREKIWGRPETG

-1738 NLMEHC
+1738 DFTEHC

-1770 VSSAGGK
+1770 VSSSAGK
-1777 EEFDMYSRAR
+1777 EGFDAYTRAR
-1787 QGTLQK
+1787 QSASRRSQGKT
-1793 KHVKAMVSGFAE
+1793 MVSGFAE
-1805 PTVRAR
+1805 PAGMAA
-1811 HCSSQRNL
+1811 HCSSSRSL

-1833 TCASPPESRLW
+1833 VCSSSPESRLW
-1844 PERSQSRQ
+1844 PERAQNCQ
-1852 GDWSDCSS
+1852 GEWSDCSS
-1860 QSEVAHID
+1860 QSGVVLAD
-1868 GRRDLTRLEMMEEQ
+1868 GRRNMTRLERVEEQ
-1882 SMEWAG
+1882 GMEWAG
-1888 SPSWH
+1888 SPSRR
-1893 LQSFCREKEALRCES
+1893 LRSFCQEKDALRCES
-1908 SSEEQGWELDCKS
+1908 SSEEQGWEQDCKS

-1929 HPLKGIHST
+1929 HPWKGIRST
-1938 SLHKRTSGSKDPR
+1938 SLHKRASGNKDPR
-1951 GQELPGTARQ
+1951 GQELPGSAAWQ
-1961 PPSRRGNRSIRRSQM
+1961 IPSRRGNRSLRRSQM
-1976 QKPFLSSPDP
+1976 QKPLLSSPGP
-1986 PRSTT
+1986 LRSSA
-1991 SETSVKDDGIRIFV
+1991 SEATVEDDGIRIFV

-2033 LKVSGD
+2033 LKVCGD

-2058 CNMVSEVQVENNEI
+2058 CNMVSEVQVENKEI
-2072 KKQLLKQGFLPGNT
+2072 KMQLLKQGFLPADPPT
-2086 PLESI
+2086 ESI
-2091 GNGTFSPPPR
+2091 E
-2101 RQTVPPPKP
+2101 
-2110 RRSKKGL
+2110 L
-2117 DKQEEYKSHPGQKHK
+2117 DKQEKYKTQPGQKRQ

-2159 DVEAELTFSAGD
+2159 DAEAELTFSAGD
-2171 VITVFGSMDD
+2171 IITVFGSMDD

-2201 EAVTSDGG
+2201 EAVTSDGDV
-2209 MVEEPHSKDKE
+2209 VEELQSKA
-2220 TFPLSAESQLNLH
+2220 LSTESQR
-2233 GSVDQSD
+2233 
-2240 SSPTPPPP
+2240 
-2248 PPSCLV
+2248 
-2254 MGEQCPEQA
+2254 MR
-2263 SLAVL
+2263 
-2268 KCSDV
+2268 
-2273 PGQSKK
+2273 
-2279 KRGFFFK
+2279 KRRVQ
-2286 GKKLFKKLGT
+2286 
-2296 SKKN
+2296 

>member
-1 MSKLSCVL
+1 
-9 GGSQPFSSTST
+9 GEQGQRQSSHC
-20 NLLGTRSGSYKTCL
+20 NM
-34 AAGKTSGQVFPRA
+34 
-47 RAGVQL
+47 
-53 WSLSPVPQAG
+53 
-63 KALPCLSHAVLQS
+63 VLQHKPT
-76 GADYGFL
+76 AIQDRCQ
-83 VSQNTKLLSALE
+83 VSNGKGRACKEQRECKV
-95 DLRHRCS
+95 
-102 SLAEENSLLRR
+102 AEGPWAGLGKG
-113 SCFPQTEEK
+113 SCFPETEEK

-173 ACQRAKDLTEQA
+173 ARQRAKDLTEQA

-198 QQECRELQAKLTAG
+198 QQECRELQAKLIAG
-212 KELSRG
+212 KG
-218 MSNVS
+218 
-223 SSSIFVKTG
+223 
-232 FHNQILYI
+232 
-240 CMDMQ
+240 
-245 DDPRCLNVIE
+245 DPRCPNVVE
-255 FDRLLRESQREVL
+255 FDRLLRESQKEVL

-283 RSSKTSSG
+283 RSSKGGSG
-291 DTLPGAAAHMGA
+291 GSLPSAA
-303 PVPTLNTCVKGS
+303 V
-315 PLPKEA
+315 
-321 GLGDPALGG
+321 
-330 EAHRKETEYVSDVV
+330 
-344 CTRCGSHPP
+344 
-353 QTGAVL
+353 
-359 VSKMSSSSARSH
+359 
-371 RARGTLLAAH
+371 
-381 CSTGMLSHGRGS
+381 
-393 VPIIFP
+393 
-399 GTGLLCCTFQPMK
+399 
-412 PGNPHLLKTRI
+412 
-423 FGVYVSSDT
+423 
-432 GSQGAGPVS
+432 
-441 RRAALR
+441 
-447 SGARPGVFPAP
+447 
-458 AARPGPARPPLGGRS
+458 RPGPWSIFACS
-473 GTARQIRAAS
+473 MQ
-483 GRRLP
+483 
-488 AGGPRSRQ
+488 
-496 VEPGV
+496 
-501 QLLGPAS
+501 
-508 EGHENFP
+508 
-515 PKNAVTDQESS
+515 
-526 QQIQQLE
+526 E

-557 KELEIQLQEV
+557 KELVILSLQVE
-567 QSENARLAEENL
+567 
-579 QLNEK
+579 
-584 AGWAGQVKSENADL
+584 SENADL

-608 RDSVIQTNQGLQTKL
+608 RDSVIQRNQGLQTKL

-631 HMRNVAERRQQLEV
+631 HMRDVAERRQLLEA

-682 EARIKDLEDQCR
+682 EARVKDLEDQCR

-704 EELKQFRLQTGKID
+704 QELKQFRLQTGKID

-736 TPQPC
+736 TPQPH
-741 WEKESTVPGLL
+741 WEKGNCWRCLRS
-752 THQSTKKVQ
+752 
-761 NGETESE
+761 
-768 LSQRVPDA
+768 SQRVPEA
-776 TVGSPAAATSS
+776 VVGSPVSVASS

-792 KVESQSNSS
+792 KVESQSSSS
-801 KSESMQNSPK
+801 KSESMQNSSK

-819 TASEVE
+819 TASEME

-838 GSQGPAKIQV
+838 GSQGPAKLQV

-915 TFLPSELNDLTHSS
+915 TVLPSELNDLTHSS

-953 SISPLASRAEGDQ
+953 SISPLVSRAEGDQ
-966 EEPVSH
+966 EERVSH

-1044 SVQTVTEQGRSDKL
+1044 SVQSVTEKGSSDKL
-1058 RCTFFVGQDFC
+1058 RCTFFVGQDLC
-1069 VAPSMPKVRSVTATS
+1069 VAPTMLKVRNVTATS
-1084 AEVMW
+1084 AEVSW

-1112 GVYWYTFRNL
+1112 GVYWYTFCNL
-1122 QPSTQY
+1122 QPNTQY

-1139 PWEEV
+1139 LWEEV
-1144 PEGQEQNSAVIYFTT
+1144 SEGQEQNSAVIHFTT

-1174 AGPSPGILV
+1174 VGPSPGILV

-1263 LLRASHLSSP
+1263 LLRASHHSSP
-1273 LDSAVSTTFT
+1273 SDSAVSTTIT
-1283 SRLPH
+1283 SRLPC
-1288 GEPRGSLPAR
+1288 GESRGSLPAR
-1298 SPPTHQSAALLL
+1298 SPPTHEAAVLLL
-1310 RQKVPTASSDAK
+1310 QQKAPTDSSDAK

-1328 SHDSSAQ
+1328 SHDGSAQ
-1335 SLPEKASSPPHLS
+1335 SLPEKASSLLQLS
-1348 SPGASLVQE
+1348 LHRGSVGHTS
-1357 GTSPQGSDAA
+1357 GTSLQGSDAA
-1367 QDMKC
+1367 QDKKC
-1372 LTVPPQQADSTVLP
+1372 LTVPPQQADSTELP
-1386 GEDAEPVPPK
+1386 GEGTEPISSR
-1396 EAELQ
+1396 EAELKS
-1401 GLGEGTEVQ
+1401 LGEGTEV
-1410 MEQHVT
+1410 
-1416 KAPEVESLSNS
+1416 L
-1427 SLKIPMDTCHACSVE
+1427 
-1442 ESSKSPS
+1442 
-1449 SEGEKEANEKHLSPE
+1449 
-1464 PLPSSSQAEGTEG
+1464 
-1477 TFRDANTGSSCQEFL
+1477 
-1492 RVSSGKE
+1492 VS
-1499 VMKEMSRVKREQEE
+1499 
-1513 KMSEM
+1513 
-1518 GRRQLTLFAEHNRS
+1518 HNRS

-1542 EEDELSSEALEEKK
+1542 EEDELSSEALDEKK
-1556 WDQRAPCYRENGEK
+1556 WDPREPCYRENGEK

-1591 QMNHSKK
+1591 QKNHSKK

-1614 VKCVTEEKVDSQDSL
+1614 EDEKCVTEEKENPQGSL
-1629 ETLTFHSGATEKP
+1629 EAPTYIAGRSEKP
-1642 LNIKE
+1642 LSTQD
-1647 PFRKADG
+1647 PFPKADG
-1654 SNTSTDL
+1654 SDSSPDL
-1661 SAQTL
+1661 SVQTPRD
-1666 WKEHGVKE
+1666 EQTAKE
-1674 SRGDADHVN
+1674 SRGSADHMS
-1683 PAFVQ
+1683 PS
-1688 LAWSQKKTNWNQEND
+1688 WSQK
-1703 LMSGPGASPAWSKRK
+1703 R
-1718 GNNYREKIRSRPEMG
+1718 IRGQPEMG

-1738 NLMEHC
+1738 DSTEHC

-1770 VSSAGGK
+1770 VSSSAGK
-1777 EEFDMYSRAR
+1777 EGFDAYTRAR
-1787 QGTLQK
+1787 QSASRRIYGKT
-1793 KHVKAMVSGFAE
+1793 VVSGFAE
-1805 PTVRAR
+1805 PAGMAA
-1811 HCSSQRNL
+1811 HCSSSRSL

-1833 TCASPPESRLW
+1833 TCSSPPESRLW
-1844 PERSQSRQ
+1844 PERAQNY
-1852 GDWSDCSS
+1852 
-1860 QSEVAHID
+1860 
-1868 GRRDLTRLEMMEEQ
+1868 
-1882 SMEWAG
+1882 
-1888 SPSWH
+1888 
-1893 LQSFCREKEALRCES
+1893 
-1908 SSEEQGWELDCKS
+1908 
-1921 PGWRRRLE
+1921 
-1929 HPLKGIHST
+1929 
-1938 SLHKRTSGSKDPR
+1938 PR
-1951 GQELPGTARQ
+1951 GQELPGSAAWQT
-1961 PPSRRGNRSIRRSQM
+1961 PSRRGSRSLRRCQM
-1976 QKPFLSSPDP
+1976 QKPLLSSPGEW
-1986 PRSTT
+1986 RKREELGSKRERGCWKLHRGTAGIST
-1991 SETSVKDDGIRIFV
+1991 SETTAEDDGIRIFV

-2033 LKVSGD
+2033 LKVCGD

-2072 KKQLLKQGFLPGNT
+2072 KMQLLKQGFLPAD
-2086 PLESI
+2086 PPMDSI
-2091 GNGTFSPPPR
+2091 
-2101 RQTVPPPKP
+2101 
-2110 RRSKKGL
+2110 
-2117 DKQEEYKSHPGQKHK
+2117 GQKHQ

-2159 DVEAELTFSAGD
+2159 DAEAELTFSAGD
-2171 VITVFGSMDD
+2171 IITVFGSMDD
-2181 DGFYYGELNQQ
+2181 DGFYYQRCRGGFVSPNYLLMNWRQFFRMTVEL
-2192 RGLVPSNFL
+2192 GL
-2201 EAVTSDGG
+2201 
-2209 MVEEPHSKDKE
+2209 
-2220 TFPLSAESQLNLH
+2220 
-2233 GSVDQSD
+2233 
-2240 SSPTPPPP
+2240 
-2248 PPSCLV
+2248 
-2254 MGEQCPEQA
+2254 
-2263 SLAVL
+2263 
-2268 KCSDV
+2268 
-2273 PGQSKK
+2273 
-2279 KRGFFFK
+2279 
-2286 GKKLFKKLGT
+2286 
-2296 SKKN
+2296 

>member
-1 MSKLSCVL
+1 MQEPERGVPSAATGQSGVPAASACPDLDTREGAGGDTAGCQLSP
-9 GGSQPFSSTST
+9 GSEQDGASQPQEES
-20 NLLGTRSGSYKTCL
+20 SGSRRVPPPDPQRVHSAPEL
-34 AAGKTSGQVFPRA
+34 VRPLRA
-47 RAGVQL
+47 MDRTDR
-53 WSLSPVPQAG
+53 PP
-63 KALPCLSHAVLQS
+63 KS
-76 GADYGFL
+76 GADYSFL

-95 DLRHRCS
+95 DLRHRCA

-152 KVVTAPVP
+152 KVVTAPMP

-173 ACQRAKDLTEQA
+173 ARQRAKDLTEQA

-198 QQECRELQAKLTAG
+198 QQECRELQAKLLTG
-212 KELSRG
+212 K
-218 MSNVS
+218 
-223 SSSIFVKTG
+223 
-232 FHNQILYI
+232 
-240 CMDMQ
+240 

-283 RSSKTSSG
+283 RSSKMSSAM
-291 DTLPGAAAHMGA
+291 PGAAACPGPTNSCLKGA
-303 PVPTLNTCVKGS
+303 S
-315 PLPKEA
+315 RPKEA
-321 GLGDPALGG
+321 LGDPALG
-330 EAHRKETEYVSDVV
+330 E
-344 CTRCGSHPP
+344 
-353 QTGAVL
+353 
-359 VSKMSSSSARSH
+359 
-371 RARGTLLAAH
+371 RAR
-381 CSTGMLSHGRGS
+381 RE
-393 VPIIFP
+393 
-399 GTGLLCCTFQPMK
+399 
-412 PGNPHLLKTRI
+412 
-423 FGVYVSSDT
+423 
-432 GSQGAGPVS
+432 
-441 RRAALR
+441 
-447 SGARPGVFPAP
+447 
-458 AARPGPARPPLGGRS
+458 
-473 GTARQIRAAS
+473 
-483 GRRLP
+483 
-488 AGGPRSRQ
+488 

-501 QLLGPAS
+501 QSLGPAS

-515 PKNAVTDQESS
+515 PKNAVTNQESS
-526 QQIQQLE
+526 KQIQQLE
-533 FELKKKRKKCEN
+533 VELKKKRKKCEN

-584 AGWAGQVKSENADL
+584 AGWAGQVESENADL

-665 QAQAEAKREHE
+665 QAQAEARREHE

-682 EARIKDLEDQCR
+682 EARVKDLEDQCR

-704 EELKQFRLQTGKID
+704 QELQQFRLQTGKID

-736 TPQPC
+736 TPQPR
-741 WEKESTVPGLL
+741 WEKESAVPGLL
-752 THQSTKKVQ
+752 PHQSTKKVHHE
-761 NGETESE
+761 GSDKLE
-768 LSQRVPDA
+768 LSQRGLDT
-776 TVGSPAAATSS
+776 TVGSPAAPTSA
-787 QKQAK
+787 QKQSK
-792 KVESQSNSS
+792 KGESQSSSS

-819 TASEVE
+819 TASEME

-838 GSQGPAKIQV
+838 GSQGPAKLQV

-896 RRGLVPSNF
+896 QRGLVPSNF

-915 TFLPSELNDLTHSS
+915 MFLPPELNDLTHSS
-929 YQEKSFVSA
+929 YQEKSLVSA
-938 STSSGDKSDFSIEES
+938 STSSGDKSEFSIEES
-953 SISPLASRAEGDQ
+953 SISPLASRTEGDQ

-1021 VKSGFQTKA
+1021 VKSGLQTKA
-1030 VIEKLDLKTKAYRV
+1030 VIEKLDLHSRAYRV
-1044 SVQTVTEQGRSDKL
+1044 SVQTVTEHGSSDKL
-1058 RCTFFVGQDFC
+1058 RCTFFVGQDFGM
-1069 VAPSMPKVRSVTATS
+1069 APTMLKVRSVTATS
-1084 AEVMW
+1084 AEITW
-1089 LPCNSNYNHA
+1089 LPCSSNYSHG
-1099 VYLNGEECDITKP
+1099 VYLNGQECDVTKP

-1128 VAKLEARPLKT
+1128 VAKLEARPMKT

-1144 PEGQEQNSAVIYFTT
+1144 PKGQEQDSAMIHFTT

-1209 DGQKAIEVTSP
+1209 DGQKVIEVTSP

-1240 VSVRTMSLY
+1240 VSVRTMSQY

-1263 LLRASHLSSP
+1263 LLQSSHCAAP
-1273 LDSAVSTTFT
+1273 VCTTVP
-1283 SRLPH
+1283 SRLPR
-1288 GEPRGSLPAR
+1288 GGPRASLPTH
-1298 SPPTHQSAALLL
+1298 SPQHTLLFQ
-1310 RQKVPTASSDAK
+1310 QKIPAKSSDAK
-1322 LTDLSS
+1322 LTDPSS
-1328 SHDSSAQ
+1328 SPVGSARP
-1335 SLPEKASSPPHLS
+1335 LTEKASSPPRLPSLS
-1348 SPGASLVQE
+1348 ASLVQAP
-1357 GTSPQGSDAA
+1357 GTSPQGLDAEG
-1367 QDMKC
+1367 DKKC
-1372 LTVPPQQADSTVLP
+1372 LSVPPQQTGAVLLGQGTEP
-1386 GEDAEPVPPK
+1386 GPSQK
-1396 EAELQ
+1396 Q
-1401 GLGEGTEVQ
+1401 GIQQLGEGTEVQ
-1410 MEQHVT
+1410 TEQPRT
-1416 KAPEVESLSNS
+1416 KVPELGSPTDSGVKLQTE
-1427 SLKIPMDTCHACSVE
+1427 TCHVCSVE
-1442 ESSKSPS
+1442 EAPKGPS
-1449 SEGEKEANEKHLSPE
+1449 ADMEREAEKHLSPE
-1464 PLPSSSQAEGTEG
+1464 PLSSPSQAGG
-1477 TFRDANTGSSCQEFL
+1477 MQDTFQDGNTSGSSCQDFL
-1492 RVSSGKE
+1492 RLSAGKE

-1513 KMSEM
+1513 KLSEM
-1518 GRRQLTLFAEHNRS
+1518 GRRQLTLFTEHNRS

-1556 WDQRAPCYRENGEK
+1556 WDQREPCSQENGEK

-1591 QMNHSKK
+1591 QKNHSKK

-1614 VKCVTEEKVDSQDSL
+1614 EKGVTEEKTDLQDSL
-1629 ETLTFHSGATEKP
+1629 ETQAYHSGRTEKSP
-1642 LNIKE
+1642 NSKE
-1647 PFRKADG
+1647 PFQKEDG
-1654 SNTSTDL
+1654 NSTSMDV
-1661 SAQTL
+1661 SAQTPQGEHSA
-1666 WKEHGVKE
+1666 KERRAE
-1674 SRGDADHVN
+1674 ADHAN
-1683 PAFVQ
+1683 PAFGQ
-1688 LAWSQKKTNWNQEND
+1688 LSCSQKKAHWNWGYQEND
-1703 LMSGPGASPAWSKRK
+1703 PKSGSGTSPSWSKKK
-1718 GNNYREKIRSRPEMG
+1718 GNNYREKIRGRPEIS
-1733 RKRQN
+1733 RKRQSD
-1738 NLMEHC
+1738 LTEHC
-1744 SRLLGNCSQMGGGLY
+1744 SRLLGNCSQMGSGLY
-1759 RAPSLREELNI
+1759 RAPSLREELNV

-1777 EEFDMYSRAR
+1777 EGLDLYSRAR
-1787 QGTLQK
+1787 QGTLRK
-1793 KHVKAMVSGFAE
+1793 KTPRAVGSRGAE
-1805 PTVRAR
+1805 PAVITT
-1811 HCSSQRNL
+1811 HCPSSRSL

-1833 TCASPPESRLW
+1833 TCASSLESRLW
-1844 PERSQSRQ
+1844 PERSQSCQ

-1860 QSEVAHID
+1860 RSEVAHLG

-1882 SMEWAG
+1882 GIEWVG
-1888 SPSWH
+1888 SPSQH
-1893 LQSFCREKEALRCES
+1893 LRFFCREKEASRCES

-1929 HPLKGIHST
+1929 HSSKGIRST
-1938 SLHKRTSGSKDPR
+1938 SLHKRASSHKDSR
-1951 GQELPGTARQ
+1951 GPEPPDTAAWQ
-1961 PPSRRGNRSIRRSQM
+1961 APSRRRSRSIRRSQM
-1976 QKPFLSSPDP
+1976 QKPLLSSPGLP
-1986 PRSTT
+1986 SSTAPE
-1991 SETSVKDDGIRIFV
+1991 SSGKDDGIRIFV

-2033 LKVSGD
+2033 LKVCGD

-2058 CNMVSEVQVENNEI
+2058 CNMVSEVPVESSEL
-2072 KKQLLKQGFLPGNT
+2072 KQQLLKQGFLPADT
-2086 PLESI
+2086 ES
-2091 GNGTFSPPPR
+2091 P
-2101 RQTVPPPKP
+2101 
-2110 RRSKKGL
+2110 GL
-2117 DKQEEYKSHPGQKHK
+2117 DKQEYKSQPGQKHK
-2132 DFEAEL
+2132 DIEAEL
-2138 LTPRSMVAVFDY
+2138 LTPRRMVAAFDY
-2150 NPKESSPNA
+2150 NPKESSPNT

-2201 EAVTSDGG
+2201 EAVPLDGDTAK
-2209 MVEEPHSKDKE
+2209 EFHSNDKE
-2220 TFPLSAESQLNLH
+2220 ASPLSAESQLNPD

-2240 SSPTPPPP
+2240 SSPSPPLQA
-2248 PPSCLV
+2248 PSCLV
-2254 MGEQCPEQA
+2254 PGEQSPEQA
-2263 SLAVL
+2263 SLAL
-2268 KCSDV
+2268 LTCSDA

-2286 GKKLFKKLGT
+2286 GKNLFKRLG
-2296 SKKN
+2296 SNKKN

>member
-1 MSKLSCVL
+1 MQEPERGVP
-9 GGSQPFSSTST
+9 GADPPQP
-20 NLLGTRSGSYKTCL
+20 
-34 AAGKTSGQVFPRA
+34 AAG
-47 RAGVQL
+47 
-53 WSLSPVPQAG
+53 
-63 KALPCLSHAVLQS
+63 QS
-76 GADYGFL
+76 GAPAAGDAVPAASACPDLDTGKGVGGDSDKASCQLSPGPEEAGAPQPQEESPRTLRGPPPDPQWVRSAPELVRPLRAMDGLGRDRTDRPPQSGTDYRFL
-83 VSQNTKLLSALE
+83 VSQNMKLLSALE

-173 ACQRAKDLTEQA
+173 ARQRAKDLTEQA

-198 QQECRELQAKLTAG
+198 QQECRELQAKLIAG
-212 KELSRG
+212 K
-218 MSNVS
+218 
-223 SSSIFVKTG
+223 
-232 FHNQILYI
+232 
-240 CMDMQ
+240 

-283 RSSKTSSG
+283 RSSKISSG
-291 DTLPGAAAHMGA
+291 GALPSAPARLGP
-303 PVPTLNTCVKGS
+303 PVPMPNTCIKGS

-321 GLGDPALGG
+321 RLGDPVRGG
-330 EAHRKETEYVSDVV
+330 EA
-344 CTRCGSHPP
+344 
-353 QTGAVL
+353 
-359 VSKMSSSSARSH
+359 
-371 RARGTLLAAH
+371 
-381 CSTGMLSHGRGS
+381 
-393 VPIIFP
+393 
-399 GTGLLCCTFQPMK
+399 
-412 PGNPHLLKTRI
+412 
-423 FGVYVSSDT
+423 
-432 GSQGAGPVS
+432 
-441 RRAALR
+441 RRE
-447 SGARPGVFPAP
+447 
-458 AARPGPARPPLGGRS
+458 
-473 GTARQIRAAS
+473 
-483 GRRLP
+483 
-488 AGGPRSRQ
+488 

-501 QLLGPAS
+501 QPLGPAC

-557 KELEIQLQEV
+557 KELEIQLQEA

-584 AGWAGQVKSENADL
+584 AGWAGQVESENADL

-608 RDSVIQTNQGLQTKL
+608 RDSVIQTNQGLQSKL

-682 EARIKDLEDQCR
+682 EARVKDLEDQCR

-704 EELKQFRLQTGKID
+704 QELQQFRLQTGKID

-736 TPQPC
+736 TPQPH
-741 WEKESTVPGLL
+741 WEKESMVPGLL
-752 THQSTKKVQ
+752 THQSTKKLH
-761 NGETESE
+761 NEETDELES
-768 LSQRVPDA
+768 SQQAPDA
-776 TVGSPAAATSS
+776 TVGSPVAATSS

-801 KSESMQNSPK
+801 KSESVQNSPK

-819 TASEVE
+819 TASEME

-838 GSQGPAKIQV
+838 GNQGPAKLQV

-882 MDEDGFFEG
+882 MDEDGFFE
-891 ELMDG
+891 
-896 RRGLVPSNF
+896 
-905 VERVSDDDLM
+905 
-915 TFLPSELNDLTHSS
+915 
-929 YQEKSFVSA
+929 
-938 STSSGDKSDFSIEES
+938 
-953 SISPLASRAEGDQ
+953 
-966 EEPVSH
+966 
-972 TAVPYPRKLTLIKQ
+972 
-986 LARSIVVGWEPP
+986 
-998 LLPAGCPDIQS
+998 
-1009 YNIYVDEELRQN
+1009 
-1021 VKSGFQTKA
+1021 
-1030 VIEKLDLKTKAYRV
+1030 
-1044 SVQTVTEQGRSDKL
+1044 
-1058 RCTFFVGQDFC
+1058 
-1069 VAPSMPKVRSVTATS
+1069 
-1084 AEVMW
+1084 
-1089 LPCNSNYNHA
+1089 
-1099 VYLNGEECDITKP
+1099 
-1112 GVYWYTFRNL
+1112 
-1122 QPSTQY
+1122 
-1128 VAKLEARPLKT
+1128 
-1139 PWEEV
+1139 
-1144 PEGQEQNSAVIYFTT
+1144 
-1159 PLAGTPDAPLDVQVE
+1159 GTPDAPLDVQVE

-1249 GESVDSVPAQISSV
+1249 GESVDSVPAQISSA
-1263 LLRASHLSSP
+1263 LLRASHRSSP
-1273 LDSAVSTTFT
+1273 PDSAVSTTFT
-1283 SRLPH
+1283 SRLPR
-1288 GEPRGSLPAR
+1288 GEPRGSLPACI
-1298 SPPTHQSAALLL
+1298 PPTHQTTALLL
-1310 RQKVPTASSDAK
+1310 RQKVPTDSSDAK

-1328 SHDSSAQ
+1328 SHDGSAR
-1335 SLPEKASSPPHLS
+1335 SLPEKASSPHLS
-1348 SPGASLVQE
+1348 SPSASLVQVL

-1367 QDMKC
+1367 QDKKC
-1372 LTVPPQQADSTVLP
+1372 LTVLPQQAGSTVLP
-1386 GEDAEPVPPK
+1386 GDGTEPIPSR

-1410 MEQHVT
+1410 MEQSVT
-1416 KAPEVESLSNS
+1416 KAPELESLSNS
-1427 SLKIPMDTCHACSVE
+1427 SRKIHMETCHACSVE
-1442 ESSKSPS
+1442 ESPKGPNA
-1449 SEGEKEANEKHLSPE
+1449 ERGKGAKEKHLSPE
-1464 PLPSSSQAEGTEG
+1464 PLPSPSQAEGTED
-1477 TFRDANTGSSCQEFL
+1477 TFRDASMGGSSCQEFL
-1492 RVSSGKE
+1492 RLSPGKE

-1556 WDQRAPCYRENGEK
+1556 WDQREPCYRENGEK

-1591 QMNHSKK
+1591 QKNHSKK

-1614 VKCVTEEKVDSQDSL
+1614 EKCVMEEKADPQDSL
-1629 ETLTFHSGATEKP
+1629 EALTYHSGKTEKP

-1647 PFRKADG
+1647 PFLKADG
-1654 SNTSTDL
+1654 SNTSPDL
-1661 SAQTL
+1661 SAQTPREEL
-1666 WKEHGVKE
+1666 CVKE
-1674 SRGDADHVN
+1674 TRGDADHAN

-1688 LAWSQKKTNWNQEND
+1688 LAWSQKKGNWNWGYQEND
-1703 LMSGPGASPAWSKRK
+1703 PKSGTGASPAWSKKK

-1738 NLMEHC
+1738 DLTEHC

-1759 RAPSLREELNI
+1759 RAPSLREELNV

-1777 EEFDMYSRAR
+1777 EGFDMYSRAR
-1787 QGTLQK
+1787 QGTLRK
-1793 KHVKAMVSGFAE
+1793 SHRKAVVSGFAE
-1805 PTVRAR
+1805 SAVMAT
-1811 HCSSQRNL
+1811 HCSSPRSL

-1833 TCASPPESRLW
+1833 TCASPPESRPW
-1844 PERSQSRQ
+1844 PERSQSCQR
-1852 GDWSDCSS
+1852 DWSDCCS
-1860 QSEVAHID
+1860 QSEVAHTD
-1868 GRRDLTRLEMMEEQ
+1868 GRRDLTTLEMVEEQ
-1882 SMEWAG
+1882 GMEWAG
-1888 SPSWH
+1888 SPSRR
-1893 LQSFCREKEALRCES
+1893 LQFFCQEKEALRCES

-1929 HPLKGIHST
+1929 HPSKGIRST
-1938 SLHKRTSGSKDPR
+1938 SLHKRASGNKDPR
-1951 GQELPGTARQ
+1951 GQELPGTAAWQ
-1961 PPSRRGNRSIRRSQM
+1961 APSRRGNKSVRRSQM
-1976 QKPFLSSPDP
+1976 QKPLLSSTGP
-1986 PRSTT
+1986 PRSTA

-2033 LKVSGD
+2033 LKVCGD

-2072 KKQLLKQGFLPGNT
+2072 KKQLLKQGFLPADT
-2086 PLESI
+2086 PMESI

-2110 RRSKKGL
+2110 RRSKKAGL
-2117 DKQEEYKSHPGQKHK
+2117 DKQEKYKSHPGQQHQ

-2138 LTPRSMVAVFDY
+2138 LTPRSMVAIFDY

-2159 DVEAELTFSAGD
+2159 DVEAELAFNAGD
-2171 VITVFGSMDD
+2171 IITVFGSMDD
-2181 DGFYYGELNQQ
+2181 DGFYYGELNQK

-2209 MVEEPHSKDKE
+2209 MVEELNSKDKE
-2220 TFPLSAESQLNLH
+2220 AFPLSAESQLNPD

-2240 SSPTPPPP
+2240 SSPTPPTL
-2248 PPSCLV
+2248 PPSCIV

-2263 SLAVL
+2263 SLAIL

-2286 GKKLFKKLGT
+2286 GKKLFKKLGS

>member
-1 MSKLSCVL
+1 M
-9 GGSQPFSSTST
+9 
-20 NLLGTRSGSYKTCL
+20 
-34 AAGKTSGQVFPRA
+34 
-47 RAGVQL
+47 QL
-53 WSLSPVPQAG
+53 QSLSPLPWAG
-63 KALPCLSHAVLQS
+63 KALPCLSRAVLQN
-76 GADYGFL
+76 GTDYGFL

-173 ACQRAKDLTEQA
+173 ARQRAKELTEQA

-198 QQECRELQAKLTAG
+198 QQECRELQAKLIAG
-212 KELSRG
+212 K
-218 MSNVS
+218 
-223 SSSIFVKTG
+223 
-232 FHNQILYI
+232 
-240 CMDMQ
+240 

-283 RSSKTSSG
+283 RSSKISSG
-291 DTLPGAAAHMGA
+291 GSLPSTVARLGP
-303 PVPTLNTCVKGS
+303 PVPTLNTCLKGS
-315 PLPKEA
+315 PLPK
-321 GLGDPALGG
+321 GTRLGDAALGG
-330 EAHRKETEYVSDVV
+330 EVHRE
-344 CTRCGSHPP
+344 
-353 QTGAVL
+353 
-359 VSKMSSSSARSH
+359 
-371 RARGTLLAAH
+371 
-381 CSTGMLSHGRGS
+381 
-393 VPIIFP
+393 
-399 GTGLLCCTFQPMK
+399 
-412 PGNPHLLKTRI
+412 
-423 FGVYVSSDT
+423 
-432 GSQGAGPVS
+432 
-441 RRAALR
+441 
-447 SGARPGVFPAP
+447 
-458 AARPGPARPPLGGRS
+458 
-473 GTARQIRAAS
+473 
-483 GRRLP
+483 
-488 AGGPRSRQ
+488 

-501 QLLGPAS
+501 RPLGPAS

-515 PKNAVTDQESS
+515 PKNAITDQERSR
-526 QQIQQLE
+526 QIEQLE

-584 AGWAGQVKSENADL
+584 AGWAGQVESENADL

-682 EARIKDLEDQCR
+682 EARVKDLEDQCR

-704 EELKQFRLQTGKID
+704 QELKQFRLQTGKID

-736 TPQPC
+736 TPQPH

-752 THQSTKKVQ
+752 TQQSTKKVH
-761 NGETESE
+761 NEESDE
-768 LSQRVPDA
+768 LESSQQAPDA
-776 TVGSPAAATSS
+776 TVGSPVAATSA

-819 TASEVE
+819 TASEME

-838 GSQGPAKIQV
+838 GSQGPAKLQV

-854 YNPFDG
+854 YNPFEG

-905 VERVSDDDLM
+905 VERVSDDDLV
-915 TFLPSELNDLTHSS
+915 TFLPSELSDLTHSS

-953 SISPLASRAEGDQ
+953 SISPLASKAEGDQ

-972 TAVPYPRKLTLIKQ
+972 TAVPYPRKLNLIKQ

-1044 SVQTVTEQGRSDKL
+1044 SVQTVTEQGSSDKL

-1069 VAPSMPKVRSVTATS
+1069 VAPTMLKVRSITATS
-1084 AEVMW
+1084 AEVTW

-1122 QPSTQY
+1122 QPSTEY

-1139 PWEEV
+1139 PWEEI
-1144 PEGQEQNSAVIYFTT
+1144 PEGQEQNSAVIHFTT

-1235 QVCRE
+1235 QMCRE

-1263 LLRASHLSSP
+1263 LLRASHHSSP
-1273 LDSAVSTTFT
+1273 LDSAVSTTST
-1283 SRLPH
+1283 SRLPR
-1288 GEPRGSLPAR
+1288 GEPRGSLPVR
-1298 SPPTHQSAALLL
+1298 STHMHQTAALLL
-1310 RQKVPTASSDAK
+1310 QQKVPPDSSDAK
-1322 LTDLSS
+1322 LTDLSA
-1328 SHDSSAQ
+1328 SHDDSPR
-1335 SLPEKASSPPHLS
+1335 SLPEKASSPLYLS
-1348 SPGASLVQE
+1348 SPSASLVQVL
-1357 GTSPQGSDAA
+1357 GTSPQGLDAA
-1367 QDMKC
+1367 QDKKC
-1372 LTVPPQQADSTVLP
+1372 LTVPPQQAGSTVLP
-1386 GEDAEPVPPK
+1386 GEGTEPVPSR

-1410 MEQHVT
+1410 MEQSIT
-1416 KAPEVESLSNS
+1416 KAPELESPSN
-1427 SLKIPMDTCHACSVE
+1427 SLKIRMEACHACSME
-1442 ESSKSPS
+1442 ESPKGPS
-1449 SEGEKEANEKHLSPE
+1449 AEREKEGKERRLSPE
-1464 PLPSSSQAEGTEG
+1464 LLPSLSQAEGTEG
-1477 TFRDANTGSSCQEFL
+1477 TFRDAGAGGSSCQEFL
-1492 RVSSGKE
+1492 RLSPGKE

-1556 WDQRAPCYRENGEK
+1556 WDQREPCYRENGEK
-1570 MDLCDTDSDEE
+1570 A
-1581 ILERI
+1581 
-1586 LELPL
+1586 
-1591 QMNHSKK
+1591 
-1598 LFSIPEV
+1598 
-1605 TEDEDEDED
+1605 
-1614 VKCVTEEKVDSQDSL
+1614 
-1629 ETLTFHSGATEKP
+1629 SG
-1642 LNIKE
+1642 N
-1647 PFRKADG
+1647 
-1654 SNTSTDL
+1654 
-1661 SAQTL
+1661 
-1666 WKEHGVKE
+1666 
-1674 SRGDADHVN
+1674 
-1683 PAFVQ
+1683 
-1688 LAWSQKKTNWNQEND
+1688 
-1703 LMSGPGASPAWSKRK
+1703 K
-1718 GNNYREKIRSRPEMG
+1718 G
-1733 RKRQN
+1733 
-1738 NLMEHC
+1738 
-1744 SRLLGNCSQMGGGLY
+1744 
-1759 RAPSLREELNI
+1759 
-1770 VSSAGGK
+1770 
-1777 EEFDMYSRAR
+1777 
-1787 QGTLQK
+1787 
-1793 KHVKAMVSGFAE
+1793 
-1805 PTVRAR
+1805 
-1811 HCSSQRNL
+1811 
-1819 EIDIEYDSEDDQDS
+1819 
-1833 TCASPPESRLW
+1833 
-1844 PERSQSRQ
+1844 
-1852 GDWSDCSS
+1852 
-1860 QSEVAHID
+1860 
-1868 GRRDLTRLEMMEEQ
+1868 
-1882 SMEWAG
+1882 
-1888 SPSWH
+1888 
-1893 LQSFCREKEALRCES
+1893 
-1908 SSEEQGWELDCKS
+1908 
-1921 PGWRRRLE
+1921 
-1929 HPLKGIHST
+1929 
-1938 SLHKRTSGSKDPR
+1938 PR
-1951 GQELPGTARQ
+1951 GQELPGAATWQ
-1961 PPSRRGNRSIRRSQM
+1961 GPSRRRNKSIRRSQM
-1976 QKPFLSSPDP
+1976 QRPLLSSPGP
-1986 PRSTT
+1986 PRSTA
-1991 SETSVKDDGIRIFV
+1991 SETSVKEDGVRIFV

-2033 LKVSGD
+2033 LKVCGD

-2050 AGREGYIP
+2050 AGREGYVP

-2072 KKQLLKQGFLPGNT
+2072 KEQLLKQGFLPADT
-2086 PLESI
+2086 PMESI

-2110 RRSKKGL
+2110 RRSKKAGL
-2117 DKQEEYKSHPGQKHK
+2117 DKKEKYKSHPGQKHQ

-2171 VITVFGSMDD
+2171 IITVFGSMDD

-2201 EAVTSDGG
+2201 EAVPSDAG
-2209 MVEEPHSKDKE
+2209 VVQELHSTDKE
-2220 TFPLSAESQLNLH
+2220 AFPLSAESQLNPD

-2240 SSPTPPPP
+2240 SSPTLPTL

-2268 KCSDV
+2268 KRSDV

-2286 GKKLFKKLGT
+2286 GKKLFKKLGS

>member
-1 MSKLSCVL
+1 MGTKSHINKNT
-9 GGSQPFSSTST
+9 GKNTGFSYWRGNKSRCWCLMVGTVVGEQAKPSWEKPCGHRAGQAG
-20 NLLGTRSGSYKTCL
+20 LGTSASPNTPGT
-34 AAGKTSGQVFPRA
+34 
-47 RAGVQL
+47 QL
-53 WSLSPVPQAG
+53 
-63 KALPCLSHAVLQS
+63 
-76 GADYGFL
+76 
-83 VSQNTKLLSALE
+83 
-95 DLRHRCS
+95 R
-102 SLAEENSLLRR
+102 RR

-152 KVVTAPVP
+152 KV
-160 LKGSSLELCKKAF
+160 
-173 ACQRAKDLTEQA
+173 
-185 SALLAKDKQIEAL
+185 
-198 QQECRELQAKLTAG
+198 
-212 KELSRG
+212 
-218 MSNVS
+218 
-223 SSSIFVKTG
+223 
-232 FHNQILYI
+232 
-240 CMDMQ
+240 
-245 DDPRCLNVIE
+245 DDPHCLNVIE

-283 RSSKTSSG
+283 RSSKISSG
-291 DTLPGAAAHMGA
+291 GASPSAAARLGP
-303 PVPTLNTCVKGS
+303 PVPTLDTCVKGS
-315 PLPKEA
+315 PLLKETR
-321 GLGDPALGG
+321 LGDP
-330 EAHRKETEYVSDVV
+330 
-344 CTRCGSHPP
+344 
-353 QTGAVL
+353 
-359 VSKMSSSSARSH
+359 
-371 RARGTLLAAH
+371 
-381 CSTGMLSHGRGS
+381 
-393 VPIIFP
+393 
-399 GTGLLCCTFQPMK
+399 
-412 PGNPHLLKTRI
+412 
-423 FGVYVSSDT
+423 
-432 GSQGAGPVS
+432 
-441 RRAALR
+441 
-447 SGARPGVFPAP
+447 
-458 AARPGPARPPLGGRS
+458 
-473 GTARQIRAAS
+473 
-483 GRRLP
+483 
-488 AGGPRSRQ
+488 
-496 VEPGV
+496 
-501 QLLGPAS
+501 
-508 EGHENFP
+508 
-515 PKNAVTDQESS
+515 
-526 QQIQQLE
+526 E

-557 KELEIQLQEV
+557 KELVSVLVAYCCEHNV
-567 QSENARLAEENL
+567 GRGARLLRACRGFSSVE
-579 QLNEK
+579 
-584 AGWAGQVKSENADL
+584 SENADL

-682 EARIKDLEDQCR
+682 EARVKDLEDQCR

-704 EELKQFRLQTGKID
+704 QELKQFRLQTGKID

-729 PLALCSS
+729 PLALCNS
-736 TPQPC
+736 TPQPH
-741 WEKESTVPGLL
+741 WEKGNWWRCLPGCPVCCTLES
-752 THQSTKKVQ
+752 
-761 NGETESE
+761 
-768 LSQRVPDA
+768 SQQAPDA
-776 TVGSPAAATSS
+776 TVGTPVAATTS

-792 KVESQSNSS
+792 KVESQTNSS

-819 TASEVE
+819 TASEME

-831 ISLMPEP
+831 ISVMPEP
-838 GSQGPAKIQV
+838 GSQGPAKLQV

-938 STSSGDKSDFSIEES
+938 STSSGDKSDLSIEES
-953 SISPLASRAEGDQ
+953 SISPLASRTEGDQ

-972 TAVPYPRKLTLIKQ
+972 TAVPYPRKLSLIKQ

-1030 VIEKLDLKTKAYRV
+1030 VIEKLDLKTKSYRV
-1044 SVQTVTEQGRSDKL
+1044 SVQTVTEQGSSDKL

-1069 VAPSMPKVRSVTATS
+1069 VAPTMLKVRSITATS

-1099 VYLNGEECDITKP
+1099 VYLNGEERDITKP
-1112 GVYWYTFRNL
+1112 GVYWYTFHNL

-1144 PEGQEQNSAVIYFTT
+1144 PEGQEQNSAVIHFTT

-1263 LLRASHLSSP
+1263 LLRASHHSSP
-1273 LDSAVSTTFT
+1273 AGSAVSTTFT
-1283 SRLPH
+1283 SRLPR
-1288 GEPRGSLPAR
+1288 GEARGSLPAR
-1298 SPPTHQSAALLL
+1298 SPATHQTAAFLL
-1310 RQKVPTASSDAK
+1310 RQKVPTDSSDAK
-1322 LTDLSS
+1322 LTDLSAS
-1328 SHDSSAQ
+1328 PDGSVR
-1335 SLPEKASSPPHLS
+1335 SL
-1348 SPGASLVQE
+1348 
-1357 GTSPQGSDAA
+1357 
-1367 QDMKC
+1367 
-1372 LTVPPQQADSTVLP
+1372 
-1386 GEDAEPVPPK
+1386 
-1396 EAELQ
+1396 
-1401 GLGEGTEVQ
+1401 
-1410 MEQHVT
+1410 
-1416 KAPEVESLSNS
+1416 
-1427 SLKIPMDTCHACSVE
+1427 
-1442 ESSKSPS
+1442 
-1449 SEGEKEANEKHLSPE
+1449 
-1464 PLPSSSQAEGTEG
+1464 
-1477 TFRDANTGSSCQEFL
+1477 
-1492 RVSSGKE
+1492 
-1499 VMKEMSRVKREQEE
+1499 
-1513 KMSEM
+1513 
-1518 GRRQLTLFAEHNRS
+1518 RQLTLFAEHNRS

-1556 WDQRAPCYRENGEK
+1556 WDQREPCSRENGEK

-1591 QMNHSKK
+1591 QKNHSKK

-1614 VKCVTEEKVDSQDSL
+1614 EKCVMEEKADPQDSL
-1629 ETLTFHSGATEKP
+1629 ETVTYHSGRTEKP
-1642 LNIKE
+1642 LN
-1647 PFRKADG
+1647 
-1654 SNTSTDL
+1654 
-1661 SAQTL
+1661 
-1666 WKEHGVKE
+1666 E
-1674 SRGDADHVN
+1674 SKGD
-1683 PAFVQ
+1683 
-1688 LAWSQKKTNWNQEND
+1688 END
-1703 LMSGPGASPAWSKRK
+1703 PKSGTGASPAWSKKK
-1718 GNNYREKIRSRPEMG
+1718 GNNYREKTRSRPEMG

-1738 NLMEHC
+1738 NITEHC

-1759 RAPSLREELNI
+1759 RAPSLREELNV

-1777 EEFDMYSRAR
+1777 EGFDMYSRAR
-1787 QGTLQK
+1787 QGTLRK
-1793 KHVKAMVSGFAE
+1793 NDMKAVVSRFAE
-1805 PTVRAR
+1805 PAVMATR
-1811 HCSSQRNL
+1811 CSSPRSL

-1844 PERSQSRQ
+1844 SERSQSCQ
-1852 GDWSDCSS
+1852 
-1860 QSEVAHID
+1860 
-1868 GRRDLTRLEMMEEQ
+1868 
-1882 SMEWAG
+1882 
-1888 SPSWH
+1888 
-1893 LQSFCREKEALRCES
+1893 
-1908 SSEEQGWELDCKS
+1908 
-1921 PGWRRRLE
+1921 
-1929 HPLKGIHST
+1929 
-1938 SLHKRTSGSKDPR
+1938 
-1951 GQELPGTARQ
+1951 LPGTAAWQ
-1961 PPSRRGNRSIRRSQM
+1961 APSGRANKSVRRSQT
-1976 QKPFLSSPDP
+1976 QKPLLSSPGEWAKGERVGQQERGRLLETAGERLVGSP

-2033 LKVSGD
+2033 LKICGD

-2058 CNMVSEVQVENNEI
+2058 CNMVSEVQVENNEM
-2072 KKQLLKQGFLPGNT
+2072 KKQLLKQGFLPADT
-2086 PLESI
+2086 PMESV

-2110 RRSKKGL
+2110 RRSKKEL
-2117 DKQEEYKSHPGQKHK
+2117 LAQDILFYFCPAGQKHK
-2132 DFEAEL
+2132 DSEAEL
-2138 LTPRSMVAVFDY
+2138 LIPRSMVAVFDY

-2171 VITVFGSMDD
+2171 IITVFGSMDD
-2181 DGFYYGELNQQ
+2181 DGFYYVSTGVGKVLHDPWPLDRSPFPAQN
-2192 RGLVPSNFL
+2192 
-2201 EAVTSDGG
+2201 AVC
-2209 MVEEPHSKDKE
+2209 
-2220 TFPLSAESQLNLH
+2220 LH
-2233 GSVDQSD
+2233 
-2240 SSPTPPPP
+2240 
-2248 PPSCLV
+2248 
-2254 MGEQCPEQA
+2254 
-2263 SLAVL
+2263 
-2268 KCSDV
+2268 
-2273 PGQSKK
+2273 
-2279 KRGFFFK
+2279 
-2286 GKKLFKKLGT
+2286 T
-2296 SKKN
+2296 SKLRFSSR

>member
-1 MSKLSCVL
+1 MQEPERGVPSTAPGHSGVPAASARPDLDTREGA
-9 GGSQPFSSTST
+9 GGDT
-20 NLLGTRSGSYKTCL
+20 
-34 AAGKTSGQVFPRA
+34 AGCR
-47 RAGVQL
+47 
-53 WSLSPVPQAG
+53 LSPASEQDGAPQPQEESSGTPRVPPPDAQRVHSAPELVRPLRAMERTDRAP
-63 KALPCLSHAVLQS
+63 KS
-76 GADYGFL
+76 GADYSFL

-152 KVVTAPVP
+152 KVVTAPMP

-173 ACQRAKDLTEQA
+173 ARQRAKDLTEQA

-198 QQECRELQAKLTAG
+198 QQECRELQAKLLAG
-212 KELSRG
+212 K
-218 MSNVS
+218 
-223 SSSIFVKTG
+223 
-232 FHNQILYI
+232 
-240 CMDMQ
+240 
-245 DDPRCLNVIE
+245 DDPRCLNIIE

-283 RSSKTSSG
+283 RSSKMTSGSAMSS
-291 DTLPGAAAHMGA
+291 AAAHPGPTNSCLKDA
-303 PVPTLNTCVKGS
+303 PQ
-315 PLPKEA
+315 PKEA
-321 GLGDPALGG
+321 LGD
-330 EAHRKETEYVSDVV
+330 
-344 CTRCGSHPP
+344 
-353 QTGAVL
+353 
-359 VSKMSSSSARSH
+359 
-371 RARGTLLAAH
+371 
-381 CSTGMLSHGRGS
+381 S
-393 VPIIFP
+393 V
-399 GTGLLCCTFQPMK
+399 
-412 PGNPHLLKTRI
+412 
-423 FGVYVSSDT
+423 
-432 GSQGAGPVS
+432 
-441 RRAALR
+441 
-447 SGARPGVFPAP
+447 
-458 AARPGPARPPLGGRS
+458 LGGR
-473 GTARQIRAAS
+473 ARRE
-483 GRRLP
+483 
-488 AGGPRSRQ
+488 

-501 QLLGPAS
+501 QPLGPAS

-515 PKNAVTDQESS
+515 PKNAVTNQESS
-526 QQIQQLE
+526 KQIQQLE
-533 FELKKKRKKCEN
+533 AELKKKRKKCEN

-584 AGWAGQVKSENADL
+584 AGWAGQVESENADL

-665 QAQAEAKREHE
+665 QAQAEARREHE

-682 EARIKDLEDQCR
+682 EARVKDLEDQCR

-704 EELKQFRLQTGKID
+704 QELQQFRLQTGKID

-723 LVTSEL
+723 LVTSEQ

-736 TPQPC
+736 TPQPR
-741 WEKESTVPGLL
+741 WEKESAVPGLL
-752 THQSTKKVQ
+752 PHQSTKKVH
-761 NGETESE
+761 NEGSDELE
-768 LSQRVPDA
+768 LSQRAPN
-776 TVGSPAAATSS
+776 TTMGSPAAPTSA
-787 QKQAK
+787 QKQSK
-792 KVESQSNSS
+792 KGESQSSSS

-819 TASEVE
+819 TASEME

-838 GSQGPAKIQV
+838 GSQGPAKLQV

-915 TFLPSELNDLTHSS
+915 MFLPPELNDLTHSS
-929 YQEKSFVSA
+929 YQEKSLVST
-938 STSSGDKSDFSIEES
+938 STSSGDKSEFSIEES
-953 SISPLASRAEGDQ
+953 SASPLASRAEGDQ

-1021 VKSGFQTKA
+1021 VKSGLQTKA
-1030 VIEKLDLKTKAYRV
+1030 VIEKLDLHSRAYRV
-1044 SVQTVTEQGRSDKL
+1044 SVQTVTEHGSSDKL
-1058 RCTFFVGQDFC
+1058 RCTFFVGQDFG
-1069 VAPSMPKVRSVTATS
+1069 VAPTMLKVRSVTATS
-1084 AEVMW
+1084 AEVTW
-1089 LPCNSNYNHA
+1089 LPCNSNYSHG
-1099 VYLNGEECDITKP
+1099 VYLNGQECDVTKP

-1128 VAKLEARPLKT
+1128 VAKLEARPMKS

-1144 PEGQEQNSAVIYFTT
+1144 PKGQEQDSAVIHFTT

-1174 AGPSPGILV
+1174 HGPSPGILV

-1209 DGQKAIEVTSP
+1209 DGQKVIEVTSP

-1240 VSVRTMSLY
+1240 VSVRTMSQY

-1263 LLRASHLSSP
+1263 LLQSSHCPSS
-1273 LDSAVSTTFT
+1273 VCTTVPP
-1283 SRLPH
+1283 RLPRWA
-1288 GEPRGSLPAR
+1288 PRALLPPR
-1298 SPPTHQSAALLL
+1298 SPQHTFQ
-1310 RQKVPTASSDAK
+1310 QKIPAESSDAK
-1322 LTDLSS
+1322 LTDPSS
-1328 SHDSSAQ
+1328 SPVGSVQ
-1335 SLPEKASSPPHLS
+1335 PLTEEASSPAHLP
-1348 SPGASLVQE
+1348 SPGASSVQAPGTFLQGLDIE
-1357 GTSPQGSDAA
+1357 GDK
-1367 QDMKC
+1367 KC
-1372 LTVPPQQADSTVLP
+1372 LSVPPQQVGTVLP
-1386 GEDAEPVPPK
+1386 GPGTEPGPSQK
-1396 EAELQ
+1396 Q
-1401 GLGEGTEVQ
+1401 GMQQLGEGMEVQ
-1410 MEQHVT
+1410 MEQPRT
-1416 KAPEVESLSNS
+1416 KAAEQGS
-1427 SLKIPMDTCHACSVE
+1427 PMDSGVKLQTETCHVCSVQE
-1442 ESSKSPS
+1442 APKGPS
-1449 SEGEKEANEKHLSPE
+1449 ADMEREAEKHLSPE
-1464 PLPSSSQAEGTEG
+1464 PPSSPSQAGEMQG
-1477 TFRDANTGSSCQEFL
+1477 TFQDGSSCQDFL
-1492 RVSSGKE
+1492 RLSPGKE
-1499 VMKEMSRVKREQEE
+1499 VKKEMSRVNREQEE
-1513 KMSEM
+1513 KLSEM
-1518 GRRQLTLFAEHNRS
+1518 GRRQLTLFSEHNRS

-1556 WDQRAPCYRENGEK
+1556 WDQREPCSQENGEK

-1591 QMNHSKK
+1591 QKNHSKK

-1614 VKCVTEEKVDSQDSL
+1614 EKGVTEEKTDPQDSL
-1629 ETLTFHSGATEKP
+1629 ETQTYHSGRTEKP
-1642 LNIKE
+1642 PNGKE
-1647 PFRKADG
+1647 PFLKEDG
-1654 SNTSTDL
+1654 SNTSMKV
-1661 SAQTL
+1661 SAQTPQGA
-1666 WKEHGVKE
+1666 HSAKE
-1674 SRGDADHVN
+1674 SRAEADRGN
-1683 PAFVQ
+1683 PAFGQ
-1688 LAWSQKKTNWNQEND
+1688 LSCSQKKAHWNWGYQEND
-1703 LMSGPGASPAWSKRK
+1703 PKSGSGTSSSWNKKK
-1718 GNNYREKIRSRPEMG
+1718 GNNYREKIRSRPEIS
-1733 RKRQN
+1733 RKRQSD
-1738 NLMEHC
+1738 LTEHC
-1744 SRLLGNCSQMGGGLY
+1744 SRLLGSCSQMGSGLY
-1759 RAPSLREELNI
+1759 RAPSLREELNV
-1770 VSSAGGK
+1770 VSSAAGK
-1777 EEFDMYSRAR
+1777 EGLDLYSRAR
-1787 QGTLQK
+1787 QGTLRK
-1793 KHVKAMVSGFAE
+1793 KAPRAVGSGGAE
-1805 PTVRAR
+1805 PAVIAT
-1811 HCSSQRNL
+1811 HCPSPRSL
-1819 EIDIEYDSEDDQDS
+1819 EIDIEYDSEDEQDS
-1833 TCASPPESRLW
+1833 TCASSLESRLW
-1844 PERSQSRQ
+1844 PERSQSCQ

-1860 QSEVAHID
+1860 QSEVAHLG

-1882 SMEWAG
+1882 GVEWAG
-1888 SPSWH
+1888 SPSRH
-1893 LQSFCREKEALRCES
+1893 LRFFCREKEAPRCES

-1929 HPLKGIHST
+1929 HSSKGIRST
-1938 SLHKRTSGSKDPR
+1938 SLHKRAPSHKDSR
-1951 GQELPGTARQ
+1951 GPEPPGTGTWQA
-1961 PPSRRGNRSIRRSQM
+1961 PSRRRIRSERRSQM
-1976 QKPFLSSPDP
+1976 QKPLLSSPGL
-1986 PRSTT
+1986 PRSTAPE
-1991 SETSVKDDGIRIFV
+1991 SSGKDDGIRIFV

-2010 DPVSMSPNPD
+2010 DPASMSPNPD

-2033 LKVSGD
+2033 LKVCGD

-2058 CNMVSEVQVENNEI
+2058 CNMVSEVPVESSEL
-2072 KKQLLKQGFLPGNT
+2072 KQQLLKQGFLPADT
-2086 PLESI
+2086 ES
-2091 GNGTFSPPPR
+2091 PA
-2101 RQTVPPPKP
+2101 
-2110 RRSKKGL
+2110 GL
-2117 DKQEEYKSHPGQKHK
+2117 DKQERKSPPGQKHK
-2132 DFEAEL
+2132 DIEAEL
-2138 LTPRSMVAVFDY
+2138 LTPRRMVAAFDY
-2150 NPKESSPNA
+2150 NPKESSPNT

-2201 EAVTSDGG
+2201 EAVPLDGSTAK
-2209 MVEEPHSKDKE
+2209 EFHSKEKE
-2220 TFPLSAESQLNLH
+2220 ASPLSAESQLNAD
-2233 GSVDQSD
+2233 GSVGQSD
-2240 SSPTPPPP
+2240 SSPSPPLPA
-2248 PPSCLV
+2248 PSCLV
-2254 MGEQCPEQA
+2254 PGEQRPEQA
-2263 SLAVL
+2263 SLPLLA
-2268 KCSDV
+2268 CSDA
-2273 PGQSKK
+2273 PGQRKK

-2286 GKKLFKKLGT
+2286 GKNLFKRLGS

>member
-1 MSKLSCVL
+1 MQAPERGVPSADAA
-9 GGSQPFSSTST
+9 Q
-20 NLLGTRSGSYKTCL
+20 R
-34 AAGKTSGQVFPRA
+34 AAGQSGAPAAGHVVPAAACPDPDPDTREGVGGDGDGVSCQISPGPEGTGAPQPQEESPGTLRGPPPDPQRVRSSPELLRPLRA
-47 RAGVQL
+47 MDGLGRDQTDR
-53 WSLSPVPQAG
+53 PPQG
-63 KALPCLSHAVLQS
+63 

-173 ACQRAKDLTEQA
+173 ARQRAKDLTEQA

-198 QQECRELQAKLTAG
+198 QQECRELQAKLFAG
-212 KELSRG
+212 K
-218 MSNVS
+218 
-223 SSSIFVKTG
+223 
-232 FHNQILYI
+232 
-240 CMDMQ
+240 

-291 DTLPGAAAHMGA
+291 SALPSAAARLGP
-303 PVPTLNTCVKGS
+303 PVPRLNTCITGT
-315 PLPKEA
+315 PLPQEA
-321 GLGDPALGG
+321 RLGDLAALGG
-330 EAHRKETEYVSDVV
+330 EAHRE
-344 CTRCGSHPP
+344 
-353 QTGAVL
+353 
-359 VSKMSSSSARSH
+359 
-371 RARGTLLAAH
+371 
-381 CSTGMLSHGRGS
+381 
-393 VPIIFP
+393 
-399 GTGLLCCTFQPMK
+399 
-412 PGNPHLLKTRI
+412 
-423 FGVYVSSDT
+423 
-432 GSQGAGPVS
+432 
-441 RRAALR
+441 
-447 SGARPGVFPAP
+447 
-458 AARPGPARPPLGGRS
+458 
-473 GTARQIRAAS
+473 
-483 GRRLP
+483 
-488 AGGPRSRQ
+488 

-501 QLLGPAS
+501 QPLGPAS

-515 PKNAVTDQESS
+515 SKNAITDRESS
-526 QQIQQLE
+526 QQIRQLE

-584 AGWAGQVKSENADL
+584 AGWAGQVESENADL

-631 HMRNVAERRQQLEV
+631 HMRNVAERRQQLEA

-682 EARIKDLEDQCR
+682 EARVKDLEDQCR

-704 EELKQFRLQTGKID
+704 QELKQFRLQTGKID

-736 TPQPC
+736 TPQPH

-752 THQSTKKVQ
+752 THQGAKKVH
-761 NGETESE
+761 NEETDELES
-768 LSQRVPDA
+768 SQRAPDA
-776 TVGSPAAATSS
+776 TVGSPVAATRS
-787 QKQAK
+787 QKQGK

-819 TASEVE
+819 TASEME

-831 ISLMPEP
+831 VSLMPEP
-838 GSQGPAKIQV
+838 GSQGPAKLQV

-896 RRGLVPSNF
+896 QRGLVPSNF
-905 VERVSDDDLM
+905 VERVSDDDLV

-929 YQEKSFVSA
+929 YQEKSFVGA

-1009 YNIYVDEELRQN
+1009 YNVYVDEELRQN

-1044 SVQTVTEQGRSDKL
+1044 SVQTVTEQGSSDKL

-1069 VAPSMPKVRSVTATS
+1069 VAPSMLKVRSVTATS
-1084 AEVMW
+1084 AELTW

-1144 PEGQEQNSAVIYFTT
+1144 PEGQEQNSAVIHFTT

-1249 GESVDSVPAQISSV
+1249 GESMDSVPAQISSV
-1263 LLRASHLSSP
+1263 LLRASHCSSP
-1273 LDSAVSTTFT
+1273 SDSAVSTTFT
-1283 SRLPH
+1283 SRVPR

-1298 SPPTHQSAALLL
+1298 SPPTHQTAALLL
-1310 RQKVPTASSDAK
+1310 RKKVPTDSSDAK
-1322 LTDLSS
+1322 LTDFSS
-1328 SHDSSAQ
+1328 SLDGSVR
-1335 SLPEKASSPPHLS
+1335 SLPEKASSPQHLS
-1348 SPGASLVQE
+1348 SPSASLVQVL

-1367 QDMKC
+1367 RDKKC
-1372 LTVPPQQADSTVLP
+1372 LTVPPQQTGSTVLP
-1386 GEDAEPVPPK
+1386 SEGMEPIPSR
-1396 EAELQ
+1396 EAELRA
-1401 GLGEGTEVQ
+1401 LGEGTEVQ
-1410 MEQHVT
+1410 MEQSVT
-1416 KAPEVESLSNS
+1416 KSPEPESPSNS
-1427 SLKIPMDTCHACSVE
+1427 SLKIRMETCHACSVE
-1442 ESSKSPS
+1442 ELPKGPNA
-1449 SEGEKEANEKHLSPE
+1449 EREKEEKEKHLSAE
-1464 PLPSSSQAEGTEG
+1464 PLPSPSQAEGTEG
-1477 TFRDANTGSSCQEFL
+1477 TSRDASAGGSSCQEFL
-1492 RVSSGKE
+1492 RLSPGKE

-1556 WDQRAPCYRENGEK
+1556 WDQREPCYRENGEK

-1591 QMNHSKK
+1591 QKNHSKK

-1614 VKCVTEEKVDSQDSL
+1614 EKCVMEEKADPQDSL
-1629 ETLTFHSGATEKP
+1629 ETLTYHSGRTEKP
-1642 LNIKE
+1642 LNITE
-1647 PFRKADG
+1647 PCLKADG
-1654 SNTSTDL
+1654 SNTSMDL

-1666 WKEHGVKE
+1666 QEEHGVKE
-1674 SRGDADHVN
+1674 SRGDADHAN
-1683 PAFVQ
+1683 PAFGQ
-1688 LAWSQKKTNWNQEND
+1688 LAWSQKKANWNWSYQEND
-1703 LMSGPGASPAWSKRK
+1703 QKSGTGASPAWSKKK
-1718 GNNYREKIRSRPEMG
+1718 GNNYREKMRSRPEMG

-1738 NLMEHC
+1738 DLMEHC

-1759 RAPSLREELNI
+1759 RAPSVREELNV

-1777 EEFDMYSRAR
+1777 EGFDMYSHAR
-1787 QGTLQK
+1787 QGTLRK
-1793 KHVKAMVSGFAE
+1793 THRKAAVSGLAE
-1805 PTVRAR
+1805 PAVMAT
-1811 HCSSQRNL
+1811 HCSSPRSL

-1844 PERSQSRQ
+1844 PERSQSCQ

-1860 QSEVAHID
+1860 QSEVAHMD

-1882 SMEWAG
+1882 SVEWAG
-1888 SPSWH
+1888 SPSRR
-1893 LQSFCREKEALRCES
+1893 LRFFCKEKEALRCES

-1929 HPLKGIHST
+1929 HPSKGIRST
-1938 SLHKRTSGSKDPR
+1938 SLHKRASGNKDLR
-1951 GQELPGTARQ
+1951 GQELPGTAAWQ
-1961 PPSRRGNRSIRRSQM
+1961 APSRRGNKSVRRSQM
-1976 QKPFLSSPDP
+1976 QKPLLSSPGH
-1986 PRSTT
+1986 PRSTA
-1991 SETSVKDDGIRIFV
+1991 SETFGKDDGIRIFV

-2033 LKVSGD
+2033 LKVCGD

-2072 KKQLLKQGFLPGNT
+2072 KKQLLKQGFLPADT
-2086 PLESI
+2086 PMESI
-2091 GNGTFSPPPR
+2091 A
-2101 RQTVPPPKP
+2101 
-2110 RRSKKGL
+2110 GL
-2117 DKQEEYKSHPGQKHK
+2117 DKQEKYKSHPGQKHQ
-2132 DFEAEL
+2132 DVEAEL

-2171 VITVFGSMDD
+2171 IITVFGSMDD

-2209 MVEEPHSKDKE
+2209 MVEEIHSKDKE
-2220 TFPLSAESQLNLH
+2220 AFPLSAESQLNPD
-2233 GSVDQSD
+2233 GSVDQCD
-2240 SSPTPPPP
+2240 SSPTPLPL

-2254 MGEQCPEQA
+2254 TGEPCPEQA

-2286 GKKLFKKLGT
+2286 GKKLFKKLGS

>member
-1 MSKLSCVL
+1 MQDPELGEPSADPAPGDAVPAGPDPGTSESVRGDSDRASCRLSPEPEGPAEPRPQEESPETLRSPPPDPQRVRSPPELVRPLRAMDGL
-9 GGSQPFSSTST
+9 GGDRTDRHP
-20 NLLGTRSGSYKTCL
+20 
-34 AAGKTSGQVFPRA
+34 
-47 RAGVQL
+47 
-53 WSLSPVPQAG
+53 
-63 KALPCLSHAVLQS
+63 QS

-83 VSQNTKLLSALE
+83 VSQNTQLLSALE

-173 ACQRAKDLTEQA
+173 AQQRAKDLTEQA
-185 SALLAKDKQIEAL
+185 SALLAKDKQIDAL
-198 QQECRELQAKLTAG
+198 QQECRELQAKLFAG
-212 KELSRG
+212 K
-218 MSNVS
+218 
-223 SSSIFVKTG
+223 
-232 FHNQILYI
+232 
-240 CMDMQ
+240 
-245 DDPRCLNVIE
+245 DDPHCLNVTE

-283 RSSKTSSG
+283 RSSQASSVG
-291 DTLPGAAAHMGA
+291 VLPSADTHLGL
-303 PVPTLNTCVKGS
+303 PVPMLNTCSKGS

-321 GLGDPALGG
+321 RLGDPALKGG
-330 EAHRKETEYVSDVV
+330 A
-344 CTRCGSHPP
+344 
-353 QTGAVL
+353 
-359 VSKMSSSSARSH
+359 
-371 RARGTLLAAH
+371 
-381 CSTGMLSHGRGS
+381 
-393 VPIIFP
+393 
-399 GTGLLCCTFQPMK
+399 
-412 PGNPHLLKTRI
+412 
-423 FGVYVSSDT
+423 
-432 GSQGAGPVS
+432 S
-441 RRAALR
+441 RE
-447 SGARPGVFPAP
+447 V
-458 AARPGPARPPLGGRS
+458 
-473 GTARQIRAAS
+473 
-483 GRRLP
+483 
-488 AGGPRSRQ
+488 RQ
-496 VEPGV
+496 VEPSV
-501 QLLGPAS
+501 QPLGPAS

-515 PKNAVTDQESS
+515 PRNAITDQESS

-584 AGWAGQVKSENADL
+584 AGWAGQVEAENADL

-608 RDSVIQTNQGLQTKL
+608 RDSVIQTNQGLQSKL

-654 QEKQEEVRRLQ
+654 QEKQDEVRRLQ

-682 EARIKDLEDQCR
+682 ESTLDCMQARVKDLEEQCR

-704 EELKQFRLQTGKID
+704 QELKQFRLQTGKID

-736 TPQPC
+736 TPQPHF
-741 WEKESTVPGLL
+741 EKESTVPGVF
-752 THQSTKKVQ
+752 THQSTKKVH
-761 NGETESE
+761 NEETDE
-768 LSQRVPDA
+768 LQSARQAPDT
-776 TVGSPAAATSS
+776 TVGSPVAAASS
-787 QKQAK
+787 QRQAK

-819 TASEVE
+819 TASEME

-838 GSQGPAKIQV
+838 GSQGPAKLQV

-872 AGEYIYIYGD
+872 AGEYIYIYGE

-905 VERVSDDDLM
+905 VERVSDDDLV

-929 YQEKSFVSA
+929 YREKSFVSA
-938 STSSGDKSDFSIEES
+938 STSSGDKSDFSVEES
-953 SISPLASRAEGDQ
+953 SISPLTSRAEGDQ

-998 LLPAGCPDIQS
+998 LLPAGCPDVQS

-1030 VIEKLDLKTKAYRV
+1030 VIEKLDLKTKSYRV
-1044 SVQTVTEQGRSDKL
+1044 SVQTVTEQGSSDKL

-1069 VAPSMPKVRSVTATS
+1069 VAPTMLKVRSVTATS
-1084 AEVMW
+1084 AELTW
-1089 LPCNSNYNHA
+1089 LPCNSNYSHA

-1112 GVYWYTFRNL
+1112 GVYWYTFHSL

-1128 VAKLEARPLKT
+1128 VAKLEARPLKS

-1144 PEGQEQNSAVIYFTT
+1144 PQGQEQNSAVIHFTT

-1209 DGQKAIEVTSP
+1209 DGQKVIEVTSP

-1249 GESVDSVPAQISSV
+1249 GESVDSVPAQISPV
-1263 LLRASHLSSP
+1263 LLQASHHSSP
-1273 LDSAVSTTFT
+1273 SDSAVSTIFT
-1283 SRLPH
+1283 SRLPR
-1288 GEPRGSLPAR
+1288 GEPRGSLPSR
-1298 SPPTHQSAALLL
+1298 SPPTHHMAALLL
-1310 RQKVPTASSDAK
+1310 QQNVPSHTSDAK
-1322 LTDLSS
+1322 LTDVSS
-1328 SHDSSAQ
+1328 SPEGSAP

-1348 SPGASLVQE
+1348 SPSASLVQVL

-1367 QDMKC
+1367 RDKKC
-1372 LTVPPQQADSTVLP
+1372 LTVPPQQAGSTVLP
-1386 GEDAEPVPPK
+1386 SEGTKPVSSR

-1401 GLGEGTEVQ
+1401 GLGEGTDVQ
-1410 MEQHVT
+1410 MEQSVT
-1416 KAPEVESLSNS
+1416 KAPELESPSAS
-1427 SLKIPMDTCHACSVE
+1427 SLKIDMETCYARSVE
-1442 ESSKSPS
+1442 ESP
-1449 SEGEKEANEKHLSPE
+1449 EGASAERGKETKEKRLSPE
-1464 PLPSSSQAEGTEG
+1464 LLPSPSQAEGTEG
-1477 TFRDANTGSSCQEFL
+1477 TFQGDISMAGSSCQEFL
-1492 RVSSGKE
+1492 RLSPGKE
-1499 VMKEMSRVKREQEE
+1499 VMKEMSRVEREQEE
-1513 KMSEM
+1513 KLSEI
-1518 GRRQLTLFAEHNRS
+1518 GRRPLTLFAEHSRS

-1542 EEDELSSEALEEKK
+1542 EEDELSSQALEEKK
-1556 WDQRAPCYRENGEK
+1556 WDQGETCYGDNGEK

-1591 QMNHSKK
+1591 QKNHSKK

-1614 VKCVTEEKVDSQDSL
+1614 EDCVLEEKADPQDCQ
-1629 ETLTFHSGATEKP
+1629 EELTYHSGRTEKT

-1647 PFRKADG
+1647 LFLEADG
-1654 SNTSTDL
+1654 SNTSLAL
-1661 SAQTL
+1661 SAQML
-1666 WKEHGVKE
+1666 QEEHGVKE
-1674 SRGDADHVN
+1674 SKRDADRAN

-1688 LAWSQKKTNWNQEND
+1688 TAWSQRKASWNCGYQQND
-1703 LMSGPGASPAWSKRK
+1703 LKSGTVASPARIKKK
-1718 GNNYREKIRSRPEMG
+1718 GSNYQEKTRSRSEMG

-1738 NLMEHC
+1738 DLTEHC

-1770 VSSAGGK
+1770 VSSAGAK
-1777 EEFDMYSRAR
+1777 EGFDMYSRAR
-1787 QGTLQK
+1787 QGTLRK
-1793 KHVKAMVSGFAE
+1793 KHMKAVVPGFAE
-1805 PTVRAR
+1805 PAVVAPR
-1811 HCSSQRNL
+1811 CSSPRSL
-1819 EIDIEYDSEDDQDS
+1819 EIDIEYDSEDDEDS
-1833 TCASPPESRLW
+1833 ICASPPERRLW
-1844 PERSQSRQ
+1844 PEMSPSCQ
-1852 GDWSDCSS
+1852 GDWSDGSS
-1860 QSEVAHID
+1860 QSEVVHMD

-1882 SMEWAG
+1882 GMEWAG
-1888 SPSWH
+1888 SPNRH
-1893 LQSFCREKEALRCES
+1893 LQFFCQKEAPRCES

-1929 HPLKGIHST
+1929 HPSKGIRST
-1938 SLHKRTSGSKDPR
+1938 SLHKRVASNKDPR
-1951 GQELPGTARQ
+1951 GQELPCTTWQAPR
-1961 PPSRRGNRSIRRSQM
+1961 RRGNKSVRRSQM
-1976 QKPFLSSPDP
+1976 QKPVLSSAGP
-1986 PRSTT
+1986 PRSIA
-1991 SETSVKDDGIRIFV
+1991 SETSLKDDGIRIFV

-2033 LKVSGD
+2033 LKVCGD

-2072 KKQLLKQGFLPGNT
+2072 KKQLLKQGFLPADT
-2086 PLESI
+2086 PMESI
-2091 GNGTFSPPPR
+2091 E
-2101 RQTVPPPKP
+2101 
-2110 RRSKKGL
+2110 GL
-2117 DKQEEYKSHPGQKHK
+2117 DKQEKYKAHAGQKHK
-2132 DFEAEL
+2132 DCEAEL
-2138 LTPRSMVAVFDY
+2138 LTSRRMVAVFDY

-2171 VITVFGSMDD
+2171 IITVFGSMDD

-2201 EAVTSDGG
+2201 EAEPSAGG
-2209 MVEEPHSKDKE
+2209 MAEELHSKDKE
-2220 TFPLSAESQLNLH
+2220 AFPLSAESQLNPD
-2233 GSVDQSD
+2233 GSLEQSD
-2240 SSPTPPPP
+2240 SSPTPPTL
-2248 PPSCLV
+2248 PPSCLGI
-2254 MGEQCPEQA
+2254 GEQCPEQA
-2263 SLAVL
+2263 SLAIL
-2268 KCSDV
+2268 KYSHV
-2273 PGQSKK
+2273 TGQSKK
-2279 KRGFFFK
+2279 KRGFFLR
-2286 GKKLFKKLGT
+2286 GKELFRKLGS
-2296 SKKN
+2296 SKKY